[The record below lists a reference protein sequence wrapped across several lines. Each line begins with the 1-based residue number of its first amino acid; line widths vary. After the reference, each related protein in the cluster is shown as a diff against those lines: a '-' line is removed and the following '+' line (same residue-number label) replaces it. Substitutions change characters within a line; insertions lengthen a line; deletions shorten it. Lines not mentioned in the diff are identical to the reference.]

1 MRKIITI
8 ILILVLA
15 VSMTIALAACTPEQ
29 IVMPDDKNPD
39 NIPTVNDDVELPEPM
54 TALKEIIASFG
65 NDGGNASFNISLP
78 TRLNGKSYS
87 VKMLGNIPTSDDD
100 ELELLVQI
108 SDTDKVLFGF
118 YIYNGK
124 FFIEVFDEYKNNS
137 VQIHIQDIDADY
149 LMSLLSKLNIS
160 VITDAID
167 GLLGGLG
174 FTLDTI
180 IEMVVPMLFTTE
192 SYKTAPGATDIV
204 LRFSISDILSLAS
217 GFIPQLDGLIGD
229 SLNADGLGAF
239 LAEIVNSIPTFHI
252 DVHSLIKNGKSSVF
266 DVSLV
271 TEEEVFGIS
280 ADVTFNKEKIDIG
293 LPADIASYEPFSI
306 LNLAFNLS
314 LGVHTNGLDM
324 GKLINTFMPNTLPEN
339 LLVFTSDRELT
350 LKVNLSLDPKDNNKN
365 LILLELY
372 NGTDTTIDANRMLGA
387 YFIDGT
393 LKVNV
398 TDISNAVNIP
408 NIEIK
413 GLNISALIDNV
424 VNLLTS
430 TIDGALD
437 SLFPSADAPET
448 ELTDT
453 SMIVPTTVGYDGEAI
468 ISPDVTSFIQA
479 LTKVFRMSDFVKL
492 EENALTIDVNADFF
506 TALETLVPSLSG
518 TMDTFK
524 NIGSLSLAV
533 NLAPWGIDNIDL
545 TYKPFNNDDNIFN
558 INMNSFLIGF
568 KTPELEKAI
577 RQRTSNKEY
586 SSNIEGILKG
596 ALDGIE
602 LEGNIELGV
611 KKGNYNLASLL
622 SGFVSLPSLNI
633 VVPEDVVLD
642 IGLKLQLSYDIDAPS
657 DPNKTQGLLE
667 IYLNKDISIFKQGKL
682 LGLYIMG
689 NDLYL
694 DINGIGDLNI
704 PKIKV
709 KTDFMTLLHD
719 EIIKLK
725 YDLNFEGVLE
735 GLIPSP
741 TTENGDTTPASV
753 ASVLNAVSGGTAM
766 DSILNIIDLNI
777 NETTLNIAVTSM
789 ALQKLLAK
797 FGTDI
802 ELPPFDLTASI
813 TDIDDFMIKINALG
827 FVSLKLQVTHANVGR
842 DVTVELPAI
851 NPDDYSGDLQTLI
864 NNLLKGVD
872 LQAQFKVKVN
882 KGLDLRE
889 LFKLIPIPLDLNL
902 EFTEDVT
909 LGLDLKL
916 QMTYDANDSSKNKF
930 LLEIGLT
937 DDVLFLNKG
946 RLLTVYGARDALY
959 VNFAEINGIQI
970 PKMKFN
976 IDIMS
981 KLNDILDTIDLD
993 FIINAGGGDTEPVP
1007 TPTAATVNDSV
1018 ARAPEFDSDTI
1029 FLKQN
1034 YIQLYITSEL
1044 VLELLKEFGVILDFE
1059 LPDFDISIDIGDGS
1073 DNLGFTGIFIKAT
1086 MDSVLEAELSVTE
1099 FAAGQYI
1106 NIETD
1111 NLNDDYLDSL
1121 SNIAAEILKG
1131 VELEV
1136 GLNVTLHAGEHNLS
1150 SILQLFGDIALP
1162 DVVISIPNQLEIG
1175 AKLNIKL
1182 AYDQNN
1188 PKNSKILIELYIL
1201 NDILK
1206 VIKGSDTVPFISIY
1220 GINKTLYIEA
1230 NNTVGFSIPKVS
1242 TEVDIFGMLMDEIDK
1257 IDIQELIYGLVNGGS
1272 GEGESDAPAT
1282 VADNDSIN
1290 VAINNDSLKLYTTMT
1305 AILNLIKT
1313 LSPGTNIDI
1322 PNFDLSLE
1330 INGLDDI
1337 KINADKMFNAM
1348 TLALNFGIRHIGTP
1362 VNIPSKNIN
1371 ADDYNGSLVSLAE
1384 DILDGVS
1391 IEANLKLTLYKGIY
1405 DVSDL
1410 LKDLI
1415 ALPPIVLDIKEET
1428 VLDITLKLQIKYVV
1442 NKNNGNE
1449 SNVTGASELV
1459 FELYL
1464 NNDVAFAKAGKLLGV
1479 YGKDGSLYC
1488 EIANIMGVSVPKIR
1502 VDIDV
1507 FDMLNKIIKEQ
1518 DIDFILKSNDANIKL
1533 NNADAPATVAD
1544 TDDTSDSITAII
1556 NQDSLK
1562 LMITANAFAEL
1573 LKMLGLNIELP
1584 PIDLTAEITGLE
1596 NITITAGVG
1605 SYLTASLS
1613 FKNVILGDENLKI
1626 DMPAFEPGDYVND
1639 LQSVARE
1646 ALAGIDIEAKVSM
1659 SFLPGEHD
1667 ISSVLALFGIVAPP
1681 ILFTVPGTEIVNID
1695 LRLVV
1700 QFKMTNAD
1708 EQGTA
1713 RIELWVENDALIFNA
1728 GKLLL
1733 GAYVT
1738 DGKLYLEISPDG
1750 AIDGINGV
1758 RVALGLDL
1766 MQEIEKIVS
1775 TISQNFV
1782 IDTDG
1787 ILNPNGGSDENG
1799 GSEQKIAG
1807 VAGISTVAD
1816 KAGSGS
1822 IGITVN
1828 QESLQIAVTA
1838 SAIQQLLL
1846 QFGIDITLPEFNVTA
1861 SIDSIDGIK
1870 IGANL
1875 MGMIGL
1881 DIALT
1886 KTVIGNKD
1894 VVVELPEINP
1904 EDYASD
1910 LNAVL
1915 DSILIGT
1922 RIEGNIKLTLTEDFN
1937 INELINTLGIP
1948 FDMPPI
1954 SIAIPKEGVTIDA
1967 RILMELKFDPSNP
1980 ENSKA
1985 LVEIWLNEAPILF
1998 DRDTFK
2004 DKPFIGA
2011 YYENGNIYAEI
2022 NNISGVTVPKIML
2035 RYDFMSELKTI
2046 IDNLNVDFSK
2056 ITIGGA
2062 EENGGGSNSGE
2073 KSIPALTASSSVAV
2087 GDDAINIEIKQ
2098 DTLVLGVTLNAIKQL
2113 LKVFDI
2119 NLELPE
2125 IDLSVDVSVKTLQ
2138 DIKLSVGAGV
2148 NGKTMLK
2155 LDLNVTALSFADE
2168 NLVVDLSDKI
2178 VRDENGNIISDAY
2191 NTNLQDLLKDA
2202 LAGVELEAG
2211 LKLQIHKGFNLGEL
2225 LNGLGVSLPNL
2236 DITFPTDVLLDAA
2249 LKIQLKYDAN
2259 KVENTVGKIELYVN
2273 ESVLF
2278 INKGLLL
2285 SVYIQGNTF
2294 YIQVGEQA
2302 NPEEPDKILGGIAGV
2317 KVPIIKIQTDILTF
2331 LSEKIATIDVN
2342 FLLDAQKEEEG
2353 KEPNTDPAPT
2363 AATGTFGENDL
2374 NVEINKD
2381 ALILSATNIAIQQ
2394 LLDEFGLNLGFVL
2407 PDFSIYGE
2415 LKGLDDIKLTLNHN
2429 EFLIADLAFN
2439 NLNFGD
2445 ASFAIEG
2452 IPDFSTVS
2460 FSDNIAGIV
2469 DEVLKGVDIEADL
2482 KLVLKGNERFNLADI
2497 INSFGLSLP
2506 DIFITIDDNGDPSDG
2521 FGDILLDATLKLQL
2535 SIDQN
2540 TMANTRGLIEIW
2552 LNKDVAIA
2560 KASTEKP
2567 LLGLY
2572 LIGDNIYLEI
2582 NNLENVTVPKIK
2594 LKADIGRV
2602 IAGLLEESKEKIAI
2616 KVMPNV
2622 TPDNKPA
2629 ETGYSAVNDSVIAD
2643 NNISV
2648 SVNQDSIKLVATA
2661 EALTAFLASVGVAIS
2676 WPDIDINA
2684 EIKNVDGVT
2693 IELNVGADIFG
2704 FANFDLSLKKI
2715 NAGNPVS
2722 IDMSHIND
2730 ADYNSTLTSIVENLL
2745 KGIDISGNVNLTL
2758 PKGTYDFTAFLAQF
2772 GVSIPTIAYNLTQD
2786 MPLKSRFVF
2795 KTAYDSA
2802 NPSNSKAMIEWI
2814 ITNPEEVFFLDTK
2827 NYTDQSEVIMLGLYL
2842 ENDII
2847 YLDLSNIVIANIR
2860 LPKVKLNT
2868 NILSMLTD
2876 LVDLIKLDLD
2886 LNELFGIKS
2895 ENGGSGNGGASKVA
2909 DTIDNGTN
2917 DATIGI
2923 SSQAL
2928 HLKVTAVAIQLLL
2941 SSFGVNV
2948 ELPDFDVSA
2957 EVSEL
2962 NGINLSFSMGFT
2974 DNTISLDIKEVRA
2987 KFGEVPEIII
2997 PEEVAKDPAYSDTI
3011 KDIIMNLISDIDI
3024 SGQVNINS
3032 AKSTLNI
3039 TSIVNAILA
3048 TTGQYFD
3055 LPININMDDFSN
3067 VLHFDVKWHL
3077 EKNDP
3082 RKSEAS
3088 IVLFSEKGDLTVS
3101 IYLQN
3106 GTLYVDLSGLGLMQF
3121 KISNFNF
3128 TGLLNRLIDEIL
3140 PKISPELV
3148 KDLSAL
3154 LDGVLAGL
3162 KPVSDGKTLVTPE
3175 DMARNAQSYNK
3186 MQALINE
3193 AAEGDEVLDII
3204 TIILSSLDITDTLIK
3219 LDFKKAFIDELISKA
3234 GVYLGLDLYGG
3245 ANLDIKKGTL
3255 DGKAV
3260 INELE
3265 LGFTFNVNTFGNY
3278 GSMIGKVEYYDFL
3291 KPVDTGE
3298 FFEKVNEVPNVN
3310 NYTEYKLINA
3320 LDILQSVLGGK
3331 NKTTQEGNMVPLAYI
3346 DMYNS
3351 APEALAMKS
3360 YYDDP
3365 NRYGGYGDGA
3375 TTRIFIQRVTSYDS
3389 FAGGMGSLKIGIF
3402 KDYEMSVNPLN
3413 IGLDIASGNLKVLGT
3428 TDLFNKIVNGSLLN
3442 LSIPMD
3448 LAGIL
3453 APLIDPIFKD
3463 LSDDMFIKDTA
3474 NDTLAPVPT
3483 ADITVG
3489 GEEGTAAFNIT
3500 DYVKSIDLN
3509 MFETGVT
3516 KLDIGLNGKTIS
3528 DMLVTLLDDLFMNL
3542 DISGSGSPARIPY
3555 KDKALA
3561 GSGFYDVLWNDLIK
3575 PLVRSELE
3583 KSMSGILAGM
3593 IESVMGIAKNDIGNT
3608 VKRLLPLPIFTEMS
3622 ASITFA
3628 DSKFKSVEVATN
3640 GTRNNEQLRLN
3651 IYPAGQTE
3659 VIDWGYIPGS
3669 VVYDPYSQEKILP
3682 QFEGKY
3688 ATRNDSD
3695 GGAHWK
3701 NGDIANN
3708 NTAKASLITYSGA
3721 DYDKLKAMDSSGNYE
3736 PGIYKFNA
3744 VSTFYRADANKDNR
3758 VTESF
3763 NKEITITILEKGKIE
3778 KIEDVFV
3785 QSYGDVPNQVVAQIL
3800 KNDGTVESRLIKGVK
3815 INSTREGYVTRE
3827 HETTVNLGGIYY
3839 GVKVVYLD
3847 STIARY
3853 DGEFNVDAYSKD
3865 SLVSKLPSRIFF
3877 QYGSGYFSS
3886 REVVWDTS
3894 AMNGLSVDDW
3904 VTGGKTYDIY
3914 ATIPDGSKTPQ
3925 VLTYKVNLRTTR
3937 IETVQFKG
3945 ENTNNTVTVDPYL
3958 AIQEREAAVLAEES
3972 SVFPTSA
3979 TIVYADGRKETMPIS
3994 WSGMENYP
4002 YNPAGGTTTA
4012 TITNTIG
4019 DYKWKHE
4026 VNVNVLS
4033 RTIKYVSFGKDEDGK
4048 DIKELD
4054 VNPYD
4059 YLHDNGILPNTVM
4072 AIFEEGE
4079 PVEVPCKWSIPTG
4092 AINPNGGYVQV
4103 TLTIMP
4109 GTAMQTAYK
4118 PILNVKRMNIVDI
4131 VLPKDEDGKP
4141 QYTLTDSV
4149 SVLYGEKSVNDIK
4162 PNKLKFLLDTG
4173 EVVDINV
4180 YAIFDTISITA
4191 DGGTYKDVKFTLP
4204 DGKEYLIDVVIP
4216 LLIASGTPDKT
4227 ITIKEADF
4235 IEFGS
4240 AIFPTKWNVEFNG
4253 TVHKV
4258 NVKWVL
4264 DNVTYNGGTA
4274 MIIIGDGLR
4283 PDLRIPIEVIV
4294 EKEAESQQPAA

>member
-15 VSMTIALAACTPEQ
+15 VSMTIALVACAPEQ

-39 NIPTVNDDVELPEPM
+39 NIPTVNDDVELPDPM

-65 NDGGNASFNISLP
+65 NDEGNASFNVSLP

-87 VKMLGNIPTSDDD
+87 VKLLGNIPTSDDD
-100 ELELLVQI
+100 ELELLAQI

-118 YIYNGK
+118 YISNGK

-137 VQIHIQDIDADY
+137 VKIHIKDIDADY
-149 LMSLLSKLNIS
+149 LLSLLSKLNIS

-167 GLLGGLG
+167 GLLGDLG

-180 IEMVVPMLFTTE
+180 IDMAVPMLFTTT
-192 SYKTAPGATDIV
+192 SYKTAPDATDMV
-204 LRFSISDILSLAS
+204 LRFSISEILSLVS
-217 GFIPQLDGLIGD
+217 GLIPQLDSLIGD

-239 LAEIVNSIPTFHI
+239 LGEIVSSIPTFHI

-271 TEEEVFGIS
+271 TEQEIFGIS

-293 LPADIASYEPFSI
+293 LPTDIASYEPFSI

-324 GKLINTFMPNTLPEN
+324 GKLINNFVPNTLPEN

-398 TDISNAVNIP
+398 TDVSNAINIP

-437 SLFPSADAPET
+437 NLFPATDEPET
-448 ELTDT
+448 ALTDT
-453 SMIVPTTVGYDGEAI
+453 SMIVPATVGYNGEAV

-533 NLAPWGIDNIDL
+533 NLAPWGIDNVDL
-545 TYKPFNNDDNIFN
+545 TYKPFNDNNIFN
-558 INMNSFLIGF
+558 LNLNSFLIGF

-577 RQRTSNKEY
+577 IQKTANKEY
-586 SSNIEGILKG
+586 SSNIDGILKG

-602 LEGNIELGV
+602 LEGDIELGI
-611 KKGNYNLASLL
+611 KKGNYNLASML

-633 VVPEDVVLD
+633 VVPEDVVLN
-642 IGLKLQLSYDIDAPS
+642 IGIKLQLSYDLDAPS

-667 IYLNKDISIFKQGKL
+667 IYLDKDVSIFKKGKL

-709 KTDFMTLLHD
+709 KTDFMTLLHN

-741 TTENGDTTPASV
+741 TEENGNNTPASV
-753 ASVLNAVSGGTAM
+753 ANILNTVSSGTAM
-766 DSILNIIDLNI
+766 DSLLNIIDLNI

-827 FVSLKLQVTHANVGR
+827 FVSLKMQVNHANVGR
-842 DVTVELPAI
+842 DITVELPAI
-851 NPDDYSGDLQTLI
+851 NPDDYSGDIQTLI

-889 LFKLIPIPLDLNL
+889 LFSLIPIPVDLNL

-916 QMTYDANDSSKNKF
+916 QMTYDANDSTKNKF

-946 RLLTVYGARDALY
+946 RLLSVYGSREMLY
-959 VNFAEINGIQI
+959 VNFAEIDGIHI

-981 KLNDILDTIDLD
+981 LLNDILDTINLD
-993 FIINAGGGDTEPVP
+993 FIINAGGGNTEPVP

-1018 ARAPEFDSDTI
+1018 VRKPVFDSDTI

-1044 VLELLKEFGVILDFE
+1044 VLKLLKEFGVILDFE
-1059 LPDFDISIDIGDGS
+1059 LPEFDISLDIGDGS
-1073 DNLGFTGIFIKAT
+1073 DNLGFTGIYIKAT
-1086 MDSVLEAELSVTE
+1086 MDSNLEAELSVTE
-1099 FAAGQYI
+1099 FVAGQYI
-1106 NIETD
+1106 NIETG
-1111 NLNDDYLDSL
+1111 NLDDDYLDSL

-1131 VELEV
+1131 AELEV
-1136 GLNVTLHAGEHNLS
+1136 GLTVTLHAGEHNLS

-1162 DVVISIPNQLEIG
+1162 DVVISVPNQLEIG

-1188 PKNSKILIELYIL
+1188 PKNSKILIELYLL

-1242 TEVDIFGMLMDEIDK
+1242 AEVDIFGMLMDEIDK
-1257 IDIQELIYGLVNGGS
+1257 IDIQELIYGSVNGGS
-1272 GEGESDAPAT
+1272 DEGESDAPAT

-1290 VAINNDSLKLYTTMT
+1290 VVINNDSLKLYTTMT

-1313 LSPGTNIDI
+1313 LSPDTNIDI

-1330 INGLDDI
+1330 FNGLNDI
-1337 KINADKMFNAM
+1337 RINADKMFNAM
-1348 TLALNFGIRHIGTP
+1348 TLALNFSIRNIGTP

-1391 IEANLKLTLYKGIY
+1391 IEADLKLTLYKGIY

-1415 ALPPIVLDIKEET
+1415 ALPPIVLDVKEET

-1442 NKNNGNE
+1442 NKDNE
-1449 SNVTGASELV
+1449 SNVTGASEFV

-1464 NNDVAFAKAGKLLGV
+1464 NNDVAFANAGKLLGV
-1479 YGKDGSLYC
+1479 YGKNGSLYC
-1488 EIANIMGVSVPKIR
+1488 ELANLMGVSVPKIR

-1507 FDMLNKIIKEQ
+1507 FDMLNKILEEQ
-1518 DIDFILKSNDANIKL
+1518 DIDFILKSNDAKINL
-1533 NNADAPATVAD
+1533 NNADAPAQAANAPAQVAD
-1544 TDDTSDSITAII
+1544 TNETSDSITAII

-1562 LMITANAFAEL
+1562 LIITANAFAEL
-1573 LKMLGLNIELP
+1573 LRMLGLNIELP

-1596 NITITAGVG
+1596 NISISAGLG
-1605 SYLTASLS
+1605 SYMTASIS
-1613 FKNVILGDENLKI
+1613 FKNIILGDENLKI
-1626 DMPAFEPGDYVND
+1626 DMPAFKPDDYVND

-1646 ALAGIDIEAKVSM
+1646 ALAGIDLEAIVSM

-1700 QFKMTNAD
+1700 QLKMTNA
-1708 EQGTA
+1708 EEKGAA

-1728 GKLLL
+1728 DKLLL
-1733 GAYVT
+1733 GAYAT
-1738 DGKLYLEISPDG
+1738 DDKLYLEISPDG

-1758 RVALGLDL
+1758 RVALGLDI

-1775 TISQNFV
+1775 KISQNFV

-1787 ILNPNGGSDENG
+1787 ILNPDGGNSENANTEKEPA
-1799 GSEQKIAG
+1799 S
-1807 VAGISTVAD
+1807 VSGISAVAD

-1822 IGITVN
+1822 IGITIN
-1828 QESLQIAVTA
+1828 RESLQIAVTA
-1838 SAIQQLLL
+1838 SAIQQLLS
-1846 QFGIDITLPEFNVTA
+1846 QFGIDIALPEFDVTA
-1861 SIDSIDGIK
+1861 AIDSINGIK

-1886 KTVIGNKD
+1886 KTVIGNQD
-1894 VVVELPEINP
+1894 VVVELPEIDP
-1904 EDYASD
+1904 ADYASD

-1915 DSILIGT
+1915 DSMLIGT
-1922 RIEGNIKLTLTEDFN
+1922 KIEGNIKLTLTEDFN
-1937 INELINTLGIP
+1937 INDLINTLGIP

-1967 RILMELKFDPSNP
+1967 RLLMELKFDPNAP

-1998 DRDTFK
+1998 DNEGIK
-2004 DKPFIGA
+2004 VKPFIGA

-2022 NNISGVTVPKIML
+2022 NNIRGITVPKIML
-2035 RYDFMSELKTI
+2035 KYDFMSELKTI
-2046 IDNLNVDFSK
+2046 IDNLNLDFSK
-2056 ITIGGA
+2056 ITIGG
-2062 EENGGGSNSGE
+2062 EEEKDNESKSGE
-2073 KSIPALTASSSVAV
+2073 KNMPTLTASSSVAV

-2113 LKVFDI
+2113 LKAFDI

-2125 IDLSVDVSVKTLQ
+2125 IDLSVDLSVKTLQ

-2168 NLVVDLSDKI
+2168 SLVVDLSDKI
-2178 VRDENGNIISDAY
+2178 VRDENGNIINDAY
-2191 NTNLQDLLKDA
+2191 NTNLQDLLNDA

-2225 LNGLGVSLPNL
+2225 LNGLGIALPNL
-2236 DITFPTDVLLDAA
+2236 DITFPTDVLLDAT

-2259 KVENTVGKIELYVN
+2259 NVENTVGKIELYVN

-2285 SVYIQGNTF
+2285 SVYIQGNVF
-2294 YIQVGEQA
+2294 YIQVGEQF
-2302 NPEEPDKILGGIAGV
+2302 NPEESDKALGGIAGI

-2342 FLLDAQKEEEG
+2342 FILDAQKEEG
-2353 KEPNTDPAPT
+2353 DQEPNNNPTPT
-2363 AATGTFGENDL
+2363 AVNNTFGENDL
-2374 NVEINKD
+2374 NLEINKE

-2394 LLDEFGLNLGFVL
+2394 LFDEFGLNLGFIL

-2415 LKGLDDIKLTLNHN
+2415 LNGLDNIKLTVNHN
-2429 EFLIADLAFN
+2429 ELLIADLAFT

-2445 ASFAIEG
+2445 TIFAIDD
-2452 IPDFSTVS
+2452 IPDFSEVS

-2482 KLVLKGNERFNLADI
+2482 KLTLKGKESFNLADI

-2506 DIFITIDDNGDPSDG
+2506 DIIISIDDNNDPSDG
-2521 FGDILLDATLKLQL
+2521 YGDILLDATLKLQL

-2540 TMANTRGLIEIW
+2540 VMANTRGLIEIW
-2552 LNKDVAIA
+2552 LNRDVAIA

-2572 LIGDNIYLEI
+2572 LIGDSIYIEI

-2594 LKADIGRV
+2594 LKADIGTV
-2602 IAGLLEESKEKIAI
+2602 IANLLEDVKAKIAI
-2616 KVMPNV
+2616 KIIPD
-2622 TPDNKPA
+2622 TIESDNKPV
-2629 ETGYSAVNDSVIAD
+2629 ETGYSIVNDSVIAD
-2643 NNISV
+2643 NNVSV

-2661 EALTAFLASVGVAIS
+2661 EALTAFFASVGIAIS

-2693 IELNVGADIFG
+2693 IELNVGADIFDI
-2704 FANFDLSLKKI
+2704 ANLDLSLKKI
-2715 NAGNPVS
+2715 NAGNSVS

-2730 ADYNSTLTSIVENLL
+2730 EDYNSTLTTIVENLL
-2745 KGIDISGNVNLTL
+2745 KGIDISGNINLTL
-2758 PKGTYDFTAFLAQF
+2758 PQGQYDFAAFLTQF
-2772 GVSIPTIAYNLTQD
+2772 GVSIPPIVYNLTQD
-2786 MPLKSRFVF
+2786 MPLRSKFVF

-2802 NPSNSKAMIEWI
+2802 NPSNSKAIIEWI
-2814 ITNPEEVFFLDTK
+2814 ITNPEEVFFLDK
-2827 NYTDQSEVIMLGLYL
+2827 GNYPNQNEVVMLGFYL
-2842 ENDII
+2842 ENDIT
-2847 YLDLSNIVIANIR
+2847 YLDLSNIIIANIR
-2860 LPKVKLNT
+2860 LPKVKLNN
-2868 NILSMLTD
+2868 NILSMLTG
-2876 LVDLIKLDLD
+2876 LIDLIKLDLD
-2886 LNELFGIKS
+2886 LNELFGNKTQ
-2895 ENGGSGNGGASKVA
+2895 NGGSGNGGASEIA
-2909 DTIDNGTN
+2909 DTRISGSN
-2917 DATIGI
+2917 DVTIGI

-2928 HLKVTAVAIQLLL
+2928 HLKVTAVAIQMLL
-2941 SSFGVNV
+2941 SAFGVNV
-2948 ELPDFDVSA
+2948 ELPDFDISA
-2957 EVSEL
+2957 ELSEL

-2974 DNTISLDIKEVRA
+2974 DNTISLDINEVRA

-2997 PEEVAKDPAYSDTI
+2997 PDEVVSDKAYGDTI
-3011 KDIIMNLISDIDI
+3011 RDIVMNLISDVDI
-3024 SGQVNINS
+3024 SGHININS
-3032 AKSTLNI
+3032 AESTLNI
-3039 TSIVNAILA
+3039 TSIVNAIMA

-3055 LPININMDDFSN
+3055 LPININLDDFSN

-3077 EKNDP
+3077 DRDNP
-3082 RKSEAS
+3082 RASEAS
-3088 IVLFSEKGDLTVS
+3088 IVLFSEKGKLAVS

-3106 GTLYVDLSGLGLMQF
+3106 GTLYVDLSGLGFMQF

-3128 TGLLNRLIDEIL
+3128 SGLLNSLIGKIAPIL
-3140 PKISPELV
+3140 TD
-3148 KDLSAL
+3148 DLSGL
-3154 LDGVLAGL
+3154 LGGL
-3162 KPVSDGKTLVTPE
+3162 LTEIVPVSDGNTLITPE
-3175 DMARNAQSYNK
+3175 DMARSVQSYDK
-3186 MQALINE
+3186 MQTLINE
-3193 AAEGDEVLDII
+3193 AAEGDDVLDII
-3204 TIILSSLDITDTLIK
+3204 TIILSALDISDTLIK
-3219 LDFKKAFIDELISKA
+3219 LDFEKVFIDELINKA

-3255 DGKAV
+3255 DGKAI

-3265 LGFTFNVNTFGNY
+3265 LKFAFNVNSFGNY
-3278 GSMIGKVEYYDFL
+3278 GSMKDKVIYYDFL
-3291 KPVDTGE
+3291 KEVDNGE
-3298 FFEKVNEVPNVN
+3298 FFEKVNDVPNVN
-3310 NYTEYKLINA
+3310 NYTEYTLINT
-3320 LDILQSVLGGK
+3320 LDILQSMLGGRG
-3331 NKTTQEGNMVPLAYI
+3331 NTTQEGNLVPLAYI

-3351 APEALAMKS
+3351 APEPLALRS

-3365 NRYGGYGDGA
+3365 NRYGGYGYGA
-3375 TTRIFIQRVTSYDS
+3375 TTRLYIERVTSYDS
-3389 FAGGMGSLKIGIF
+3389 FAGGKGSLKIGIF
-3402 KDYEMSVNPLN
+3402 KDFEMSANPLN
-3413 IGLDIASGNLKVLGT
+3413 IALDIPGGRLKILGT
-3428 TDLFNKIVNGSLLN
+3428 PNLVNVAGIVDGSILN
-3442 LSIPMD
+3442 LNLDMD

-3453 APLIDPIFKD
+3453 GPILDPILKELPD
-3463 LSDDMFIKDTA
+3463 YDMFIKDNTT
-3474 NDTLAPVPT
+3474 NDVLAPAPM

-3489 GEEGTAAFNIT
+3489 GDEGEAGINIT
-3500 DYVKSIDLN
+3500 DYIKSIDLN

-3516 KLDIGLNGKTIS
+3516 KLDVALNGKTIS
-3528 DMLVTLLDDLFMNL
+3528 DMLMDLLQDLFMNL
-3542 DISGSGSPARIPY
+3542 DVNGTGKPANLDY
-3555 KDKALA
+3555 KQYSER
-3561 GSGFYDVLWNDLIK
+3561 GSGFFDQLWSKVIQPLI
-3575 PLVRSELE
+3575 S
-3583 KSMSGILAGM
+3583 SQAGGF
-3593 IESVMGIAKNDIGNT
+3593 VGGIAGVVKKPIAET
-3608 VKRLLPLPIFTEMS
+3608 VSRLLPLPIFTEMS

-3640 GTRNNEQLRLN
+3640 GTRNDEQLRLN
-3651 IYPAGQTE
+3651 LYPAGQTE
-3659 VIDWGYIPGS
+3659 VVDWGYIPGS
-3669 VVYDPYSQEKILP
+3669 VVYDPYSSEKILP

-3701 NGDIANN
+3701 NGDLYNN
-3708 NTAKASLITYSGA
+3708 NTAKASLITYSGE
-3721 DYDKLKAMDSSGNYE
+3721 DYNKLKAMDTSGNYE
-3736 PGIYKFNA
+3736 PGIYKFVAKSSFYSANA
-3744 VSTFYRADANKDNR
+3744 YRDNPDSDLF
-3758 VTESF
+3758 E
-3763 NKEITITILEKGKIE
+3763 KEITVTILEKGTIQKV
-3778 KIEDVFV
+3778 EDVYV
-3785 QSYGDVPNQVVAQIL
+3785 QSYGDVPNQIVAQIMTSKGL
-3800 KNDGTVESRLIKGVK
+3800 ETRLIKGVN
-3815 INSTREGYVTRE
+3815 ISSSREGYEARE
-3827 HETTVNLGGIYY
+3827 HETTVNLGGTDYR
-3839 GVKVVYLD
+3839 VKVIYLD
-3847 STIARY
+3847 STIAKY

-3865 SLVSKLPSRIFF
+3865 SLTAKLPSRIFF

-3886 REVVWDTS
+3886 REVDWDTS

-3904 VTGGKTYDIY
+3904 VTGGKTYDIT
-3914 ATIPDGSKTPQ
+3914 ATIPDGSTTPQ
-3925 VLTYKVNLRTTR
+3925 VLTFKVNLRTTR
-3937 IETVQFKG
+3937 IETVQFVG
-3945 ENTNNTVTVDPYL
+3945 ENIDNTITVDPYI
-3958 AIQEREAAVLAEES
+3958 AIQEREAAILAEES

-3979 TIVYADGRKETMPIS
+3979 TILYADGRKETMPIS
-3994 WSGMENYP
+3994 WSGMEDYSYTP
-4002 YNPAGGTTTA
+4002 DGGTTTA

-4019 DYKWKHE
+4019 DYKWTHQ
-4026 VNVNVLS
+4026 VNVNVIS
-4033 RTIKYVSFGKDEDGK
+4033 RTIKYVSFGKDENGN

-4059 YLHDNGILPNTVM
+4059 YLHDNSILPSTVT
-4072 AIFEEGE
+4072 AIFVEGE
-4079 PVEVPCKWSIPTG
+4079 SLEVPCEWSVPDG
-4092 AINPNGGYVQV
+4092 AITPNGGYTQV

-4109 GTAMQTAYK
+4109 NTAMQTSFK
-4118 PILNVKRMNIVDI
+4118 PLLNVERMNIVDI

-4149 SVLYGEKSVNDIK
+4149 SVLYGEKTVDEIK
-4162 PNKLKFLLDTG
+4162 PTKLNFLLNTG
-4173 EVVDINV
+4173 EVVELNV
-4180 YAIFDTISITA
+4180 YVDFSTLSITA
-4191 DGGTYKDVKFTLP
+4191 EGGTYKDVIFTLP
-4204 DGKEYLIDVVIP
+4204 DGKEYMIDVVIP

-4227 ITIKEADF
+4227 ITVKESEF

-4240 AIFPTKWNVEFNG
+4240 TIFPSKWKVEFNG
-4253 TVHKV
+4253 EIHEV

-4294 EKEAESQQPAA
+4294 EKETESQQIAA

>member
-15 VSMTIALAACTPEQ
+15 ISMTVALAACTPEQ

-87 VKMLGNIPTSDDD
+87 VKLLGNIPTGDDD
-100 ELELLVQI
+100 ELELLMQI

-118 YIYNGK
+118 YISDGK

-137 VQIHIQDIDADY
+137 VKVHIQDIDADY
-149 LMSLLSKLNIS
+149 LMSLLSKLDIS

-174 FTLDTI
+174 FTLDSI

-204 LRFSISDILSLAS
+204 LRFNISDILSLAS
-217 GFIPQLDGLIGD
+217 GFIPELDGLIGD

-271 TEEEVFGIS
+271 TDQEVFGIS

-324 GKLINTFMPNTLPEN
+324 GRLINTFIPNTLPEN

-350 LKVNLSLDPKDNNKN
+350 LKVNLSLDSKDNNKN

-398 TDISNAVNIP
+398 TDISNAINIP
-408 NIEIK
+408 NIEIR

-424 VNLLTS
+424 ANLLTS

-437 SLFPSADAPET
+437 SLFPSADEPES
-448 ELTDT
+448 ELSDT
-453 SMIVPTTVGYDGEAI
+453 SIIVPATVGYDGEAV

-506 TALETLVPSLSG
+506 TALETLVPSFSG

-533 NLAPWGIDNIDL
+533 NLAPWGIDNVDL
-545 TYKPFNNDDNIFN
+545 AYRPLNDDNIFN
-558 INMNSFLIGF
+558 ININSFLVGF
-568 KTPELEKAI
+568 KTPELDKAI
-577 RQRTSNKEY
+577 RQKTSNKEY

-602 LEGNIELGV
+602 LEGNIELGL

-622 SGFVSLPSLNI
+622 SGFVTLPSLDI

-741 TTENGDTTPASV
+741 TEGNGESTPATV
-753 ASVLNAVSGGTAM
+753 ADVLNTVSSGTAM

-777 NETTLNIAVTSM
+777 NETTLNVAVTSM

-802 ELPPFDLTASI
+802 ELPPFDLTASL
-813 TDIDDFMIKINALG
+813 TDIDDFMIKINALN
-827 FVSLKLQVTHANVGR
+827 FISLKLQVTHANVGR
-842 DVTVELPAI
+842 EVTVELPAI

-872 LQAQFKVKVN
+872 LQAQFKVKVK

-889 LFKLIPIPLDLNL
+889 LFNLIPIPLDLNL

-916 QMTYDANDSSKNKF
+916 QMTYDANDSTKNKF

-937 DDVLFLNKG
+937 DDVLFLNRG
-946 RLLTVYGARDALY
+946 RLLTVYGAREALY

-993 FIINAGGGDTEPVP
+993 FIINAGGGDTDPVP
-1007 TPTAATVNDSV
+1007 TPTASTVNDSAV
-1018 ARAPEFDSDTI
+1018 RAPEFDSDTI
-1029 FLKQN
+1029 FLMQN
-1034 YIQLYITSEL
+1034 YIQLYVTSEL
-1044 VLELLKEFGVILDFE
+1044 VLELLTQFGVILDFE

-1073 DNLGFTGIFIKAT
+1073 GNLGFTGIFIKVD

-1099 FAAGQYI
+1099 FVAGQYI

-1111 NLNDDYLDSL
+1111 QLNDDYLDSL
-1121 SNIAAEILKG
+1121 SNIAADILKG
-1131 VELEV
+1131 VELEA
-1136 GLNVTLHAGEHNLS
+1136 GLTVTLHAGEHNLS

-1162 DVVISIPNQLEIG
+1162 DVVISIPNRLEIG

-1188 PKNSKILIELYIL
+1188 PKNSKLLVELYLL

-1206 VIKGSDTVPFISIY
+1206 VIKGSDTIPFISIY
-1220 GINKTLYIEA
+1220 GVNKTLYIEA
-1230 NNTVGFSIPKVS
+1230 NNTIGFSIPKVS

-1257 IDIQELIYGLVNGGS
+1257 IDIQEVIYGLVNGGS
-1272 GEGESDAPAT
+1272 GEGESDTPAT

-1313 LSPGTNIDI
+1313 LSPDMNIDI

-1330 INGLDDI
+1330 FNGLDDI
-1337 KINADKMFNAM
+1337 RINADKMFNAM
-1348 TLALNFGIRHIGTP
+1348 TLAINFGIRHIGTP
-1362 VNIPSKNIN
+1362 VNIPQKNIN

-1415 ALPPIVLDIKEET
+1415 SLPPIVLDIKEET

-1442 NKNNGNE
+1442 NKDHGNE

-1488 EIANIMGVSVPKIR
+1488 ELATLMGVSVPKIR
-1502 VDIDV
+1502 VDIDI

-1518 DIDFILKSNDANIKL
+1518 DIDFILKSNNANIKL
-1533 NNADAPATVAD
+1533 NNADASSPAQVAD
-1544 TDDTSDSITAII
+1544 TDDSSDSITAII

-1584 PIDLTAEITGLE
+1584 PIDLSAEIAGFE
-1596 NITITAGVG
+1596 NISITAGVG

-1613 FKNVILGDENLKI
+1613 FRNVVLGDENLDI
-1626 DMPAFEPGDYVND
+1626 DMPEFKPDDFVND
-1639 LQSVARE
+1639 LQSVVRE
-1646 ALAGIDIEAKVSM
+1646 ALAGVDLEAKASM

-1681 ILFTVPGTEIVNID
+1681 IIFTVPGTDVVNID
-1695 LRLVV
+1695 LKLIV
-1700 QFKMTNAD
+1700 QLKMASGD
-1708 EQGTA
+1708 DQGTA

-1738 DGKLYLEISPDG
+1738 DGKLYIEVSPDG

-1758 RVALGLDL
+1758 RVALGLDV
-1766 MQEIEKIVS
+1766 MQELEKIVS
-1775 TISQNFV
+1775 TISQDFV
-1782 IDTDG
+1782 INTDG

-1799 GSEQKIAG
+1799 DAEQKLAN
-1807 VAGISTVAD
+1807 VANISTVAD

-1838 SAIQQLLL
+1838 SAIQQLLA
-1846 QFGIDITLPEFNVTA
+1846 QFGIDIALPEFDVTA
-1861 SIDSIDGIK
+1861 SIDSINGIK

-1894 VVVELPEINP
+1894 VVVELPKIDAK
-1904 EDYASD
+1904 DYASD

-1915 DSILIGT
+1915 DSMLIGT

-1967 RILMELKFDPSNP
+1967 RLLMELKFDPNEP

-2004 DKPFIGA
+2004 DKPFIGM

-2035 RYDFMSELKTI
+2035 RYDFMTELKTA
-2046 IDNLNVDFSK
+2046 IDNLNLDFSE
-2056 ITIGGA
+2056 ITIGGK
-2062 EENGGGSNSGE
+2062 EENGGSNSGE
-2073 KSIPALTASSSVAV
+2073 KIAPTAMSTLAI

-2113 LKVFDI
+2113 LAAFGV

-2125 IDLSVDVSVKTLQ
+2125 IDLSVDLSVKTLQ

-2148 NGKTMLK
+2148 NGNTMLK

-2168 NLVVDLSDKI
+2168 NLEVDLSEKI
-2178 VRDENGNIISDAY
+2178 VRDKDGNIINDAY

-2211 LKLQIHKGFNLGEL
+2211 LKLQIHKGFNLAEL
-2225 LNGLGVSLPNL
+2225 LNGLGISLPNL
-2236 DITFPTDVLLDAA
+2236 DITFPSDVLLDAT

-2259 KVENTVGKIELYVN
+2259 NVENTVGKIELYVN

-2294 YIQVGEQA
+2294 YIQVGEQY

-2317 KVPIIKIQTDILTF
+2317 KVPIIKLQTDILTF
-2331 LSEKIATIDVN
+2331 LNEKISTIDVS
-2342 FLLDAQKEEEG
+2342 FILDAQKEKEEG
-2353 KEPNTDPAPT
+2353 EKDPNTDPAPT

-2415 LKGLDDIKLTLNHN
+2415 LKGLDDIKLTVNHN
-2429 EFLIADLAFN
+2429 EMLIADLAFK
-2439 NLNFGD
+2439 NLNLGD
-2445 ASFAIEG
+2445 ASFAIDG
-2452 IPDFSTVS
+2452 IPDFSKVS

-2469 DEVLKGVDIEADL
+2469 DEVLKGVDIEANL
-2482 KLVLKGNERFNLADI
+2482 KLELLKGEYDIAEI
-2497 INSFGLSLP
+2497 INSFGLNLP
-2506 DIFITIDDNGDPSDG
+2506 PIKFNIIENV
-2521 FGDILLDATLKLQL
+2521 ILDATLKLQL

-2540 TMANTRGLIEIW
+2540 VSANTRGLIEIW
-2552 LNKDVAIA
+2552 LNQDVAIA
-2560 KASTEKP
+2560 RASTEKP
-2567 LLGLY
+2567 LLGIY

-2602 IAGLLEESKEKIAI
+2602 IAGLLEDAKEKIAI
-2616 KVMPNV
+2616 KIMPDT

-2648 SVNQDSIKLVATA
+2648 SVNQDSVKLVATA
-2661 EALTAFLASVGVAIS
+2661 EALTAFLASLGATIS

-2684 EIKNVDGVT
+2684 EIKNVNGAT
-2693 IELNVGADIFG
+2693 IELNVGADVFG

-2715 NAGNPVS
+2715 SAGNPVS

-2730 ADYNSTLTSIVENLL
+2730 EDYNSTLTTIVDNLL

-2758 PKGTYDFTAFLAQF
+2758 PKGTYDFTAFLSQF
-2772 GVSIPTIAYNLTQD
+2772 GVVIPPIAYNLSQD
-2786 MPLKSRFVF
+2786 MPLKSKFVF
-2795 KTAYDSA
+2795 KTAYDAA
-2802 NPSNSKAMIEWI
+2802 NPTNSKAMIEWI
-2814 ITNPEEVFFLDTK
+2814 ITNPEEVFFLDTT
-2827 NYTDQSEVIMLGLYL
+2827 NYPGQNEVVMLGLYL
-2842 ENDII
+2842 ENDIT

-2868 NILSMLTD
+2868 NILSMLTG
-2876 LVDLIKLDLD
+2876 LVDLLKLDLD
-2886 LNELFGIKS
+2886 LNGLFGITDQ
-2895 ENGGSGNGGASKVA
+2895 NGGSNNGGASETA
-2909 DTIDNGTN
+2909 DTIENGSN

-2957 EVSEL
+2957 EISEL

-2974 DNTISLDIKEVRA
+2974 NNTISLDIKEVRA

-2997 PEEVAKDPAYSDTI
+2997 PEEVVKDPAYGDTI
-3011 KDIIMNLISDIDI
+3011 KDIVMNLISDVDI

-3077 EKNDP
+3077 EKNNP

-3106 GTLYVDLSGLGLMQF
+3106 GTLYVDLSSLGLMQF

-3128 TGLLNRLIDEIL
+3128 TGLLNRLMDEI
-3140 PKISPELV
+3140 SPILAD
-3148 KDLSAL
+3148 DLSAL
-3154 LDGVLAGL
+3154 LDELLAGL
-3162 KPVSDGKTLVTPE
+3162 APVSGGKTLITPE
-3175 DMARNAQSYNK
+3175 EMARNAKSYDK

-3204 TIILSSLDITDTLIK
+3204 TIIFSALDISDTLIK
-3219 LDFKKAFIDELISKA
+3219 LDFEKVFIDELISKA

-3265 LGFTFNVNTFGNY
+3265 LGFAFNVNSVGNY
-3278 GSMIGKVEYYDFL
+3278 GSMIGNVKYYDFSQA
-3291 KPVDTGE
+3291 VDTGE
-3298 FFEKVNEVPNVN
+3298 FYEKVNEVPNVN
-3310 NYTEYKLINA
+3310 SYTEYKLINA

-3331 NKTTQEGNMVPLAYI
+3331 NNTTQEGNMVPLAYI

-3375 TTRIFIQRVTSYDS
+3375 TTRIFIERVTSYDS

-3402 KDYEMSVNPLN
+3402 KDYEMKVNPLN
-3413 IGLDIASGNLKVLGT
+3413 IGLDIASGNLKISGT
-3428 TDLFNKIVNGSLLN
+3428 KALFDKIVNGSLLN

-3453 APLIDPIFKD
+3453 APLIDPIFED
-3463 LSDDMFIKDTA
+3463 LSDDMFIKDMT
-3474 NDTLAPVPT
+3474 NDALAPTPT
-3483 ADITVG
+3483 ADINVSDD
-3489 GEEGTAAFNIT
+3489 EGTAAFNIT

-3516 KLDIGLNGKTIS
+3516 KLDVGLNGKTIS
-3528 DMLVTLLDDLFMNL
+3528 DMLLTLLDDLFMTL
-3542 DISGSGSPARIPY
+3542 DISGSGNPAKIPY
-3555 KDKALA
+3555 KEKALA
-3561 GSGFYDVLWNDLIK
+3561 GNGFYDALWNNLIK

-3583 KSMSGILAGM
+3583 KSMGGFLASM
-3593 IESVMGIAKNDIGNT
+3593 INSVLDIAYNDIGNT

-3640 GTRNNEQLRLN
+3640 GTRNNEQLRIN

-3688 ATRNDSD
+3688 ATRNDSN
-3695 GGAHWK
+3695 GGAHWTK
-3701 NGDIANN
+3701 GDGDSS
-3708 NTAKASLITYSGA
+3708 AKASLISYGGQ
-3721 DYDKLKAMDSSGNYE
+3721 YNELKAMDASGNYT
-3736 PGIYKFNA
+3736 PGTYTILATSNFKN
-3744 VSTFYRADANKDNR
+3744 SNDGSAN
-3758 VTESF
+3758 TTYT
-3763 NKEITITILEKGKIE
+3763 KEITITILEKGKIE

-3785 QSYGDVPNQVVAQIL
+3785 QSYGDVPNQVVAQIRNANGEL
-3800 KNDGTVESRLIKGVK
+3800 ESRLIKGVK
-3815 INSTREGYVTRE
+3815 INSTREGYETRE
-3827 HETTVNLGGIYY
+3827 HETTVNLGGNDYD
-3839 GVKVVYLD
+3839 VKVVYLD

-3894 AMNGLSVDDW
+3894 AINGLSEADW

-3914 ATIPDGSKTPQ
+3914 ATIPDGSDSPQ

-3937 IETVQFKG
+3937 IDTVQFEG

-3958 AIQEREAAVLAEES
+3958 AIQEREAAVLAENS

-3979 TIVYADGRKETMPIS
+3979 TIIYADGRKEIMPIS
-3994 WSGMENYP
+3994 WSGMENYKYTP
-4002 YNPAGGTTTA
+4002 KGGTTTA
-4012 TITNTIG
+4012 KITNTIG
-4019 DYKWKHE
+4019 DYKWTHE

-4033 RTIKYVSFGKDEDGK
+4033 RTIKYVSFGKDENGK
-4048 DIKELD
+4048 DIKELA

-4079 PVEVPCKWSIPTG
+4079 PVEVPCKWTIPTG
-4092 AINPNGGYVQV
+4092 AVTPKGGYVQV

-4109 GTAMQTAYK
+4109 GTDMATSFK
-4118 PILNVKRMNIVDI
+4118 PILDVKRMNIVDI
-4131 VLPKDEDGKP
+4131 VLDKDEDGKP

-4162 PNKLKFLLDTG
+4162 PDKLKFLLDTG
-4173 EVVDINV
+4173 EKVDINV
-4180 YAIFDTISITA
+4180 NVDFSTLSITA
-4191 DGGTYKDVKFTLP
+4191 EGGTYKDVKFTLP

-4227 ITIKEADF
+4227 ITIKESDF

>member
-15 VSMTIALAACTPEQ
+15 ISMTVALVACTPEQ

-54 TALKEIIASFG
+54 TALREIIASFG

-87 VKMLGNIPTSDDD
+87 VKLLGNIPTSDDD
-100 ELELLVQI
+100 ELELLLQI
-108 SDTDKVLFGF
+108 ADTDKVLFGF
-118 YIYNGK
+118 YISDGK

-137 VQIHIQDIDADY
+137 VKVHIQDIDADY
-149 LMSLLSKLNIS
+149 LLSLLSKLDIS

-174 FTLDTI
+174 FTLDSI

-192 SYKTAPGATDIV
+192 SYKTAPGATDIL

-271 TEEEVFGIS
+271 TNDEVFGIS

-293 LPADIASYEPFSI
+293 LPADIVSYEPFSI
-306 LNLAFNLS
+306 LNLAFNIS

-324 GKLINTFMPNTLPEN
+324 GRLINTFVPNTLPEN

-350 LKVNLSLDPKDNNKN
+350 LKVNLSLDSKDNNKN

-398 TDISNAVNIP
+398 TDISNAINIP
-408 NIEIK
+408 NIEIR

-430 TIDGALD
+430 TIDGAID
-437 SLFPSADAPET
+437 SLFPSTDEPDS

-453 SMIVPTTVGYDGEAI
+453 SIIVPATVGYDGEAV

-533 NLAPWGIDNIDL
+533 NLAPWGIDNVDL
-545 TYKPFNNDDNIFN
+545 TYRPLNDDNIFN
-558 INMNSFLIGF
+558 LNINSFLIGF
-568 KTPELEKAI
+568 KTPELEKNI
-577 RQRTSNKEY
+577 RQKTSNKEY

-596 ALDGIE
+596 ALDGIA
-602 LEGNIELGV
+602 LEGNIELGI
-611 KKGNYNLASLL
+611 KKGSYNLASLL
-622 SGFVSLPSLNI
+622 SGFVTLPSLDI

-667 IYLNKDISIFKQGKL
+667 IHLNNDISIFKKGKL

-741 TTENGDTTPASV
+741 TEGNGENAPATV
-753 ASVLNAVSGGTAM
+753 AGGLNTVSDGTAM

-777 NETTLNIAVTSM
+777 NEITLNIAVTSM

-802 ELPPFDLTASI
+802 ELPPFDLTASL
-813 TDIDDFMIKINALG
+813 TDLDDFMIKINALN
-827 FVSLKLQVTHANVGR
+827 FISLKLQVTHANVGR

-902 EFTEDVT
+902 EITEDVT

-937 DDVLFLNKG
+937 DDVLFLKEG
-946 RLLTVYGARDALY
+946 RLLTVYGVREALY

-993 FIINAGGGDTEPVP
+993 FIINAGGGDTDPVP
-1007 TPTAATVNDSV
+1007 TPTAATVNDSAV
-1018 ARAPEFDSDTI
+1018 RAPEFDSDTI
-1029 FLKQN
+1029 FLMQN
-1034 YIQLYITSEL
+1034 YIQLYVTSEL
-1044 VLELLKEFGVILDFE
+1044 VLELLTQFGVILDFE

-1073 DNLGFTGIFIKAT
+1073 GNLGFTGIFIKAN

-1099 FAAGQYI
+1099 FVAGQYI

-1111 NLNDDYLDSL
+1111 HLNDDYLDSL

-1131 VELEV
+1131 VELEA
-1136 GLNVTLHAGEHNLS
+1136 GLTVTLHAGEHNLS

-1188 PKNSKILIELYIL
+1188 PKNSKLLVELYLL

-1220 GINKTLYIEA
+1220 GVNKTLYIEA
-1230 NNTVGFSIPKVS
+1230 NNTIGFSIPKVS
-1242 TEVDIFGMLMDEIDK
+1242 TEIDIFGMLMDEIDK
-1257 IDIQELIYGLVNGGS
+1257 IDLQELIYGLVNGGS
-1272 GEGESDAPAT
+1272 DNGGSDTPAT

-1313 LSPGTNIDI
+1313 LSPGMNIEI

-1330 INGLDDI
+1330 FNGLDDI
-1337 KINADKMFNAM
+1337 RINADKMFNAM
-1348 TLALNFGIRHIGTP
+1348 TLSVNFGIRHIGTP
-1362 VNIPSKNIN
+1362 VNIPQKNIN

-1391 IEANLKLTLYKGIY
+1391 IEANLKLNLYKGIY
-1405 DVSDL
+1405 NVSDL

-1415 ALPPIVLDIKEET
+1415 TLPPIVLDIKEET

-1442 NKNNGNE
+1442 NKDHGNVT
-1449 SNVTGASELV
+1449 NITGASELV

-1488 EIANIMGVSVPKIR
+1488 ELATLMGVSVPKIR
-1502 VDIDV
+1502 VDIDI

-1518 DIDFILKSNDANIKL
+1518 DIDFILKTNNANINL
-1533 NNADAPATVAD
+1533 NNGDASAPAQVAE

-1573 LKMLGLNIELP
+1573 LKMFGLNVELP
-1584 PIDLTAEITGLE
+1584 PIDLTAEIAGFE
-1596 NITITAGVG
+1596 NISITAGVG

-1613 FKNVILGDENLKI
+1613 FRNVVLGDENLEI
-1626 DMPAFEPGDYVND
+1626 DMPSFEPDDFVND

-1646 ALAGIDIEAKVSM
+1646 ALAGVDLEAKASM

-1681 ILFTVPGTEIVNID
+1681 IIFTVPGTEIVNID
-1695 LRLVV
+1695 LKLIV
-1700 QFKMTNAD
+1700 QLKMASGD
-1708 EQGTA
+1708 DPGVA

-1728 GKLLL
+1728 NKLLL
-1733 GAYVT
+1733 GAYAK
-1738 DGKLYLEISPDG
+1738 DGKLYIEVSPDG
-1750 AIDGINGV
+1750 AIDGVNGV
-1758 RVALGLDL
+1758 RVALGLDV
-1766 MQEIEKIVS
+1766 MQELEKIVS
-1775 TISQNFV
+1775 KISQDFV

-1787 ILNPNGGSDENG
+1787 ILNPNGGNSENG
-1799 GSEQKIAG
+1799 DGEQKLAD
-1807 VAGISTVAD
+1807 VANINTVAD

-1838 SAIQQLLL
+1838 SAIQQLLM
-1846 QFGIDITLPEFNVTA
+1846 QFGIDIALPEFDVTA
-1861 SIDSIDGIK
+1861 SIDSINGISL
-1870 IGANL
+1870 GVDL

-1894 VVVELPEINP
+1894 VVVELPEIDTK
-1904 EDYASD
+1904 DYASD

-1915 DSILIGT
+1915 DSMLIGT

-1967 RILMELKFDPSNP
+1967 RLLMELKFDPNKP

-1998 DRDTFK
+1998 DRETFK
-2004 DKPFIGA
+2004 DKPFIGM

-2046 IDNLNVDFSK
+2046 IDDLDIDFSQ
-2056 ITIGGA
+2056 ITIGGK

-2073 KSIPALTASSSVAV
+2073 NKSPAPAAMSTLAI

-2113 LKVFDI
+2113 LTAFGI

-2125 IDLSVDVSVKTLQ
+2125 IDLSVDLSVKTLQ

-2148 NGKTMLK
+2148 NGNTMLK

-2168 NLVVDLSDKI
+2168 NLKVDLSEKI
-2178 VRDENGNIISDAY
+2178 VRDKDGNIINDAY

-2211 LKLQIHKGFNLGEL
+2211 LKLQIHKGFNLAEL
-2225 LNGLGVSLPNL
+2225 LNGLGISLPNL
-2236 DITFPTDVLLDAA
+2236 DITFPSDVLLDAT

-2259 KVENTVGKIELYVN
+2259 NVENTIGKIELYVN

-2294 YIQVGEQA
+2294 YIQVGEQY

-2317 KVPIIKIQTDILTF
+2317 NVPIIKLQTDILTF
-2331 LSEKIATIDVN
+2331 LNEKIMAIDVN
-2342 FLLDAQKEEEG
+2342 FILDAQKEKGEG
-2353 KEPNTDPAPT
+2353 EKEPNTDPAPT

-2407 PDFSIYGE
+2407 PDFTIYGE
-2415 LKGLDDIKLTLNHN
+2415 LKGLDDIKLTVNHN
-2429 EFLIADLAFN
+2429 EMLIADLAFN

-2452 IPDFSTVS
+2452 IPDFSKVS

-2469 DEVLKGVDIEADL
+2469 DEVLKGVDIEANL
-2482 KLVLKGNERFNLADI
+2482 KLELLKGEYDIAEI
-2497 INSFGLSLP
+2497 INSFGLDLP
-2506 DIFITIDDNGDPSDG
+2506 PIKFNIIENV
-2521 FGDILLDATLKLQL
+2521 ILDATLKLQL

-2540 TMANTRGLIEIW
+2540 VTANTRGLVEIW
-2552 LNKDVAIA
+2552 LNQDVAIA

-2572 LIGDNIYLEI
+2572 LIGDNVYLEI

-2594 LKADIGRV
+2594 LKADIGKV
-2602 IAGLLEESKEKIAI
+2602 IAGLLEDAKEKIAI
-2616 KVMPNV
+2616 KVMPETT

-2661 EALTAFLASVGVAIS
+2661 EALTAFLASLGAAIS

-2684 EIKNVDGVT
+2684 EIKNVNGVT

-2704 FANFDLSLKKI
+2704 FANFDLSMKKI
-2715 NAGNPVS
+2715 SAGNPVF

-2730 ADYNSTLTSIVENLL
+2730 EDYSSTLTTIVDNLL

-2758 PKGTYDFTAFLAQF
+2758 PKGTYDFTTFLSQF
-2772 GVSIPTIAYNLTQD
+2772 GVSIPPIAYNLSQD
-2786 MPLKSRFVF
+2786 MPLKSKFVF
-2795 KTAYDSA
+2795 KTAYDAA
-2802 NPSNSKAMIEWI
+2802 NTTNSKAMIEWI
-2814 ITNPEEVFFLDTK
+2814 ITNPEEVFFLDTT
-2827 NYTDQSEVIMLGLYL
+2827 NYPGQNEVVMLGLYL
-2842 ENDII
+2842 EKDITYI
-2847 YLDLSNIVIANIR
+2847 DLSNIVIANIR

-2868 NILSMLTD
+2868 NILSMLTG
-2876 LVDLIKLDLD
+2876 LVDLLKLDLD
-2886 LNELFGIKS
+2886 LNGLFGIKDQ
-2895 ENGGSGNGGASKVA
+2895 NGGSNNGGASETA
-2909 DTIDNGTN
+2909 DTIENGSN

-2974 DNTISLDIKEVRA
+2974 NNTISLDIKEVRA

-2997 PEEVAKDPAYSDTI
+2997 PEEVAKDPAYGDTI
-3011 KDIIMNLISDIDI
+3011 KDIVMNLISDVDI
-3024 SGQVNINS
+3024 SGQININS

-3077 EKNDP
+3077 EKNNP

-3088 IVLFSEKGDLTVS
+3088 IVLFSEKGDLAVS
-3101 IYLQN
+3101 IYLHN

-3128 TGLLNRLIDEIL
+3128 TGLLNRLMDEI
-3140 PKISPELV
+3140 SPILAD
-3148 KDLSAL
+3148 DLSAL
-3154 LDGVLAGL
+3154 LDELLAGL
-3162 KPVSDGKTLVTPE
+3162 APVSGGKTLITPE
-3175 DMARNAQSYNK
+3175 EMARNAKSYDK

-3204 TIILSSLDITDTLIK
+3204 TIIFSALDISDTLIK
-3219 LDFKKAFIDELISKA
+3219 LDFEKVFIDELISKA

-3255 DGKAV
+3255 DGKAM

-3265 LGFTFNVNTFGNY
+3265 LGFAFNVNSVGNY
-3278 GSMIGKVEYYDFL
+3278 GSMIGNVKYYDFL

-3298 FFEKVNEVPNVN
+3298 YFEKVNTVPNVN

-3331 NKTTQEGNMVPLAYI
+3331 NNTTPEGKMVPLAYI

-3375 TTRIFIQRVTSYDS
+3375 TTRIYIQRVTSYDD

-3402 KDYEMSVNPLN
+3402 KDYEMKVNPLN
-3413 IGLDIASGNLKVLGT
+3413 IGLDIASGNLKILGT

-3453 APLIDPIFKD
+3453 APVIDPIFKD

-3474 NDTLAPVPT
+3474 NDALAPTPT
-3483 ADITVG
+3483 ADINVG
-3489 GEEGTAAFNIT
+3489 GDEGTAAFNIT

-3516 KLDIGLNGKTIS
+3516 KLDVALNGKTIS

-3542 DISGSGSPARIPY
+3542 DISGSGNPARIPY
-3555 KDKALA
+3555 KARAEA
-3561 GSGFYDVLWNDLIK
+3561 GSGFYDALWNDLIK

-3593 IESVMGIAKNDIGNT
+3593 IESVMGIAKDDIGNT
-3608 VKRLLPLPIFTEMS
+3608 IKRLLPLPIFTEMS

-3688 ATRNDSD
+3688 ATRNDSN

-3701 NGDIANN
+3701 NGDGGS
-3708 NTAKASLITYSGA
+3708 TAKASLISYGGQ
-3721 DYDKLKAMDSSGNYE
+3721 YNELKAMDASGEYK
-3736 PGIYKFNA
+3736 PGVYKILATSNFKN
-3744 VSTFYRADANKDNR
+3744 SNDGSAN
-3758 VTESF
+3758 TTYT
-3763 NKEITITILEKGKIE
+3763 KEITITILEKGTIE

-3785 QSYGDVPNQVVAQIL
+3785 QSYGDVPNQVVAQI
-3800 KNDGTVESRLIKGVK
+3800 KNANGELESRLIKGVK
-3815 INSTREGYVTRE
+3815 INSLREGYEARE
-3827 HETTVNLGGIYY
+3827 HETTVNLGGTDYP
-3839 GVKVVYLD
+3839 VKVVYLD
-3847 STIARY
+3847 STIAKY
-3853 DGEFNVDAYSKD
+3853 DGEFNVDAYSMK
-3865 SLVSKLPSRIFF
+3865 SLTAKLPSRIFF

-3886 REVVWDTS
+3886 REVNWDTG
-3894 AMNGLSVDDW
+3894 AMNGLSEADW
-3904 VTGGKTYDIY
+3904 VEGGKTFDVY
-3914 ATIPDGSKTPQ
+3914 AIIPDGSASPQ
-3925 VLTYKVNLRTTR
+3925 KLTYKVNLRTTK
-3937 IETVQFKG
+3937 IDTVQFEG

-3958 AIQEREAAVLAEES
+3958 AIQEREAAVQAEES

-3979 TIVYADGRKETMPIS
+3979 TIIYADGRKETMPIS
-3994 WSGMENYP
+3994 WSGMENYK
-4002 YNPAGGTTTA
+4002 YSPAGGTTTA
-4012 TITNTIG
+4012 RITNTIG
-4019 DYKWKHE
+4019 DYKWTHE

-4033 RTIKYVSFGKDEDGK
+4033 RTIKYVSFGKDENGK
-4048 DIKELD
+4048 DIKELA

-4079 PVEVPCKWSIPTG
+4079 PVEVPCEWTIPTG
-4092 AINPNGGYVQV
+4092 AVTPKGGYVQV

-4109 GTAMQTAYK
+4109 GTDMATSFK
-4118 PILNVKRMNIVDI
+4118 PILDVKRMNIVDV

-4149 SVLYGEKSVNDIK
+4149 SVLYGESTVNDIK
-4162 PNKLKFLLDTG
+4162 PDKLKFLLDTG
-4173 EVVDINV
+4173 ENVDINV
-4180 YAIFDTISITA
+4180 YVDFSTLSITA
-4191 DGGTYKDVKFTLP
+4191 EGGTYKDVKFTLP

-4227 ITIKEADF
+4227 ITINESDF

>member
-15 VSMTIALAACTPEQ
+15 VSMTVALVACTPEQ

-78 TRLNGKSYS
+78 VRLNGISYS
-87 VKMLGNIPTSDDD
+87 VKLLGNLPTSDDE
-100 ELELLVQI
+100 ELELLMQI
-108 SDTDKVLFGF
+108 SDTEKVLFGF
-118 YIYNGK
+118 YISNGK
-124 FFIEVFDEYKNNS
+124 IFVEVFDEYKNNS
-137 VQIHIQDIDADY
+137 VKVYIKDVDADY
-149 LMSLLSKLNIS
+149 LLSLLSKLDIS

-180 IEMVVPMLFTTE
+180 IDMVVPMLFTTI
-192 SYKTAPGATDIV
+192 SYNTAPNATDIV
-204 LRFSISDILSLAS
+204 LRFSISDILSLVT

-239 LAEIVNSIPTFHI
+239 LAEIVSSIPTFHI
-252 DVHSLIKNGKSSVF
+252 DVHSLIKNGKNSVF

-271 TEEEVFGIS
+271 TSDEVFGIS

-293 LPADIASYEPFSI
+293 LPADIASYQPFSI

-324 GKLINTFMPNTLPEN
+324 GRLINTFVPNTLPEN

-350 LKVNLSLDPKDNNKN
+350 LKINLSLDSKDNNKN

-398 TDISNAVNIP
+398 TDISNAINIP

-424 VNLLTS
+424 ANILTS

-437 SLFPSADAPET
+437 SLFPSTDES
-448 ELTDT
+448 ESEITDT
-453 SMIVPTTVGYDGEAI
+453 SMIVPATVGYTGEAV

-524 NIGSLSLAV
+524 NIGSLSLDV
-533 NLAPWGIDNIDL
+533 NLAPWGIDNVDL
-545 TYKPFNNDDNIFN
+545 TYKPFNDDNIFN
-558 INMNSFLIGF
+558 LNINSFLIGLE
-568 KTPELEKAI
+568 TPDLEKTI
-577 RQRTSNKEY
+577 RQKTSNKEY

-602 LEGNIELGV
+602 LEGNIELGL

-622 SGFVSLPSLNI
+622 SGFVTLPSLDI

-741 TTENGDTTPASV
+741 TEGSGENTPATV
-753 ASVLNAVSGGTAM
+753 ANVLNTVSGGTAM

-802 ELPPFDLTASI
+802 ELPPLDLTASI

-842 DVTVELPAI
+842 AVSVELPAI

-872 LQAQFKVKVN
+872 LQAQFRVQVK

-902 EFTEDVT
+902 EITEDVT

-916 QMTYDANDSSKNKF
+916 QMTYDANDSTKNKF
-930 LLEIGLT
+930 RLEIGMT

-946 RLLTVYGARDALY
+946 RLLTIYGVREALF
-959 VNFAEINGIQI
+959 VDFAEISGIQI

-993 FIINAGGGDTEPVP
+993 FIINAGGGENEP
-1007 TPTAATVNDSV
+1007 TPTPTPATVNNLV
-1018 ARAPEFDSDTI
+1018 TRTPEFDSDTI

-1073 DNLGFTGIFIKAT
+1073 GNLGFTGIFIKAT
-1086 MDSVLEAELSVTE
+1086 MDSVLEAEFSVTE
-1099 FAAGQYI
+1099 FVAGQYI
-1106 NIETD
+1106 NIDTD
-1111 NLNDDYLDSL
+1111 HLNDDYLDSL

-1131 VELEV
+1131 VELEA
-1136 GLNVTLHAGEHNLS
+1136 GLNVTLHAGEHNLT

-1201 NDILK
+1201 DDILK

-1220 GINKTLYIEA
+1220 GVNKTLYIEA
-1230 NNTVGFSIPKVS
+1230 NNTLGFSIPKVS

-1257 IDIQELIYGLVNGGS
+1257 IDLQELIYGLVNGGS
-1272 GEGESDAPAT
+1272 GEGEGDTPAT

-1313 LSPGTNIDI
+1313 LSPGMNIDI

-1330 INGLDDI
+1330 FNGLDDI
-1337 KINADKMFNAM
+1337 KINADKMFNAI
-1348 TLALNFGIRHIGTP
+1348 TLGLNFGIKHIGTP
-1362 VNIPSKNIN
+1362 VNIQKVIN
-1371 ADDYNGSLVSLAE
+1371 TDEYNGSLVSLVE
-1384 DILDGVS
+1384 DIFDGVS

-1428 VLDITLKLQIKYVV
+1428 VLDIGLKLQVKYAV
-1442 NKNNGNE
+1442 NKNHGNE
-1449 SNVTGASELV
+1449 TNITGASEFV

-1464 NNDVAFAKAGKLLGV
+1464 NNDVAFAKAGKLLGI

-1488 EIANIMGVSVPKIR
+1488 ELATLMGVSVPKIR

-1507 FDMLNKIIKEQ
+1507 FELLNKILKEQ
-1518 DIDFILKSNDANIKL
+1518 DINFILKSNDANIKL
-1533 NNADAPATVAD
+1533 DTSDAPAQVAD
-1544 TDDTSDSITAII
+1544 TDDIDDSINAII
-1556 NQDSLK
+1556 NQDSLR
-1562 LMITANAFAEL
+1562 LIITANAFAEL
-1573 LKMLGLNIELP
+1573 LKMLGLNVELP
-1584 PIDLTAEITGLE
+1584 PIDLSAEISGLE
-1596 NITITAGVG
+1596 NISITAGVG

-1613 FKNVILGDENLKI
+1613 FTNVILGDENLKI
-1626 DMPAFEPGDYVND
+1626 DMPAFDTDDYLND

-1646 ALAGIDIEAKVSM
+1646 ALAGIDLEAKASM

-1681 ILFTVPGTEIVNID
+1681 ILFTVPGTEIVTID

-1700 QFKMTNAD
+1700 QLKMTDNA
-1708 EQGTA
+1708 EESVA
-1713 RIELWVENDALIFNA
+1713 RIELWVENNALIFNEN
-1728 GKLLL
+1728 KLLL
-1733 GAYVT
+1733 GAYAK

-1766 MQEIEKIVS
+1766 MQELEKIVS
-1775 TISQNFV
+1775 SISQNFV

-1787 ILNPNGGSDENG
+1787 ILNPNGGNNENG
-1799 GSEQKIAG
+1799 DAEQKLAN

-1838 SAIQQLLL
+1838 SAIQQLLS
-1846 QFGIDITLPEFNVTA
+1846 QFGIDIALPEFNITA
-1861 SIDSIDGIK
+1861 SIDAINGIK

-1894 VVVELPEINP
+1894 VIVDLSNINP

-1915 DSILIGT
+1915 DSMLIGT
-1922 RIEGNIKLTLTEDFN
+1922 RIEARVGLTLTEDFN

-1967 RILMELKFDPSNP
+1967 RLLMELKFDPSNP

-1998 DRDTFK
+1998 DRETFK
-2004 DKPFIGA
+2004 DKPFIGM

-2046 IDNLNVDFSK
+2046 IDKLDIDFSK
-2056 ITIGGA
+2056 ITIGGK

-2073 KSIPALTASSSVAV
+2073 KSIPSLTASSSVAV

-2098 DTLVLGVTLNAIKQL
+2098 NTLVLGVTLNAIKQL
-2113 LKVFDI
+2113 LATFGV

-2125 IDLSVDVSVKTLQ
+2125 IDLSVDVSVNTLQ

-2168 NLVVDLSDKI
+2168 NLEIDLSEKI
-2178 VRDENGNIISDAY
+2178 VRDKNGNIINDAY

-2211 LKLQIHKGFNLGEL
+2211 LKLQIHKGFNLAKL
-2225 LNGLGVSLPNL
+2225 LNGLGISLPNL
-2236 DITFPTDVLLDAA
+2236 DITFPSDVLLDAT

-2259 KVENTVGKIELYVN
+2259 NVENTVGKIELYVN
-2273 ESVLF
+2273 ESILF

-2285 SVYIQGNTF
+2285 AVYIQGNTF
-2294 YIQVGEQA
+2294 YIQVGEQY
-2302 NPEEPDKILGGIAGV
+2302 NSEEPEKILGGIAGV
-2317 KVPIIKIQTDILTF
+2317 KVPIIKLQTDILTF
-2331 LSEKIATIDVN
+2331 LNEKISTIDVN
-2342 FLLDAQKEEEG
+2342 FILDSQKEEEG
-2353 KEPNTDPAPT
+2353 EKEPNIDPVPT

-2381 ALILSATNIAIQQ
+2381 ALILRATNIAIQQ

-2407 PDFSIYGE
+2407 PDFTIYGE

-2429 EFLIADLAFN
+2429 EFLIADLTFN

-2445 ASFAIEG
+2445 ASFEIEG
-2452 IPDFSTVS
+2452 IPDFTKVS

-2469 DEVLKGVDIEADL
+2469 DDVLKGVDIVADL
-2482 KLVLKGNERFNLADI
+2482 KLELLKGEYDIAEI
-2497 INSFGLSLP
+2497 INSFGLDLP
-2506 DIFITIDDNGDPSDG
+2506 PIKFNIIENV
-2521 FGDILLDATLKLQL
+2521 ILDATLKLQL

-2540 TMANTRGLIEIW
+2540 ETANTRGLIEIW
-2552 LNKDVAIA
+2552 LNQDVAIA
-2560 KASTEKP
+2560 RASTEKP

-2572 LIGDNIYLEI
+2572 LIGDNVYLEI

-2616 KVMPNV
+2616 KVMPETT

-2661 EALTAFLASVGVAIS
+2661 EALTAFLASVGVAIN

-2684 EIKNVDGVT
+2684 EIKNVNGAT
-2693 IELNVGADIFG
+2693 IELNIGANLFN
-2704 FANFDLSLKKI
+2704 FANFNLSMKKI
-2715 NAGNPVS
+2715 SAGNPVS

-2730 ADYNSTLTSIVENLL
+2730 EDYNSTLTTIVENLL

-2758 PKGTYDFTAFLAQF
+2758 PKGKYDFAAFLDQF
-2772 GVSIPTIAYNLTQD
+2772 GVSIPPIVYNLTQD
-2786 MPLKSRFVF
+2786 MPLKSRFVL

-2802 NPSNSKAMIEWI
+2802 NPTNSKAMIEWI

-2827 NYTDQSEVIMLGLYL
+2827 NYPNQEEVVMLGLYL
-2842 ENDII
+2842 ENDIT

-2868 NILSMLTD
+2868 NILSTLTG

-2886 LNELFGIKS
+2886 LNELFGIKDQ
-2895 ENGGSGNGGASKVA
+2895 NGGSNNGGASEAA
-2909 DTIDNGTN
+2909 DTIEDGSN

-2941 SSFGVNV
+2941 SAFGVDIT
-2948 ELPDFDVSA
+2948 LPDFDVSA

-2987 KFGEVPEIII
+2987 KFGDVPEIII
-2997 PEEVAKDPAYSDTI
+2997 PEEVVKDPAYGDTI
-3011 KDIIMNLISDIDI
+3011 KNIVMNLISDVDI

-3039 TSIVNAILA
+3039 TSIVNAIMA

-3077 EKNDP
+3077 EKNNP
-3082 RKSEAS
+3082 RNSEAS
-3088 IVLFSEKGDLTVS
+3088 IVLFSEKGDLAVS
-3101 IYLQN
+3101 IYLKN

-3128 TGLLNRLIDEIL
+3128 TGLLNMLMD
-3140 PKISPELV
+3140 KISPILAD
-3148 KDLSAL
+3148 DLSAL
-3154 LDGVLAGL
+3154 LDKALAGL
-3162 KPVSDGKTLVTPE
+3162 APVSGGKTLITPE
-3175 DMARNAQSYNK
+3175 DMARNAQSYDK

-3193 AAEGDEVLDII
+3193 VAEGDEVLDII
-3204 TIILSSLDITDTLIK
+3204 NIILSALDISDTLIK
-3219 LDFKKAFIDELISKA
+3219 LDFEKVFIDELISKA

-3255 DGKAV
+3255 DGKAM

-3265 LGFTFNVNTFGNY
+3265 LGFAFNVNSVGNY
-3278 GSMIGKVEYYDFL
+3278 GSMKDKVEYYDFL

-3298 FFEKVNEVPNVN
+3298 FFEKGNEVPNAN

-3331 NKTTQEGNMVPLAYI
+3331 NNTTQEGNMVPLAYI

-3365 NRYGGYGDGA
+3365 SRYGGYGDGA
-3375 TTRIFIQRVTSYDS
+3375 TTRIYIQRVTSYDS

-3402 KDYEMSVNPLN
+3402 KDYEMSKNPLN
-3413 IGLDIASGNLKVLGT
+3413 IGLDIASGNLKILGT
-3428 TDLFNKIVNGSLLN
+3428 ADLFNKIVDGSLLN

-3453 APLIDPIFKD
+3453 APVIDPIFKD
-3463 LSDDMFIKDTA
+3463 LSEDMFIKDTA
-3474 NDTLAPVPT
+3474 NDALAPTPT
-3483 ADITVG
+3483 ADINVG
-3489 GEEGTAAFNIT
+3489 GDEGTAAFNIT

-3516 KLDIGLNGKTIS
+3516 KLDVGLNGKTIS
-3528 DMLVTLLDDLFMNL
+3528 DMLVTLLDDLFMSL
-3542 DISGSGSPARIPY
+3542 DITGGGNPARIPY
-3555 KDKALA
+3555 KAKAEA
-3561 GSGFYDVLWNDLIK
+3561 GNGFYDALWNDLIK

-3583 KSMSGILAGM
+3583 KSMGGFLAGM
-3593 IESVMGIAKNDIGNT
+3593 INGVLDIAYNDIGNT

-3708 NTAKASLITYSGA
+3708 NTAKASLITYSGN
-3721 DYDKLKAMDSSGNYE
+3721 DYKTLSDMDTSGSYV
-3736 PGIYKFNA
+3736 PGTYTITA
-3744 VSTFYRADANKDNR
+3744 TSTFYKAGATNSDRATETFTKDI
-3758 VTESF
+3758 
-3763 NKEITITILEKGKIE
+3763 KITILEKGTIE

-3785 QSYGDVPNQVVAQIL
+3785 QSYGDVPNQVVAQIRNGKGEL
-3800 KNDGTVESRLIKGVK
+3800 ESRLIKGVK
-3815 INSTREGYVTRE
+3815 INSTREGYEARE

-3847 STIARY
+3847 STIAKY
-3853 DGEFNVDAYSKD
+3853 DGEFNVDAYSKN
-3865 SLVSKLPSRIFF
+3865 SLAAKLPSRIFF

-3886 REVVWDTS
+3886 RVVTWDTS
-3894 AMNGLSVDDW
+3894 ALVGLSDADW
-3904 VTGGKTYDIY
+3904 VTGGKTFDVV
-3914 ATIPDGSKTPQ
+3914 ATIPDGSADPQ
-3925 VLTYKVNLRTTR
+3925 KLTYKVNIRTTK
-3937 IETVQFKG
+3937 IEAVQFEG
-3945 ENTNNTVTVDPYL
+3945 ESASNTVTVDPYL
-3958 AIQEREAAVLAEES
+3958 ALQEKAAAVLAEES
-3972 SVFPTSA
+3972 KVYPTSA
-3979 TIVYADGRKETMPIS
+3979 TIVYADGRKEIMPIA
-3994 WSGMENYP
+3994 WSGMDGYP
-4002 YNPAGGTTTA
+4002 YNPAGGTTQA
-4012 TITNTIG
+4012 TISNTIG
-4019 DYKWKHE
+4019 DYKWTHK
-4026 VNVNVLS
+4026 VNVNILS
-4033 RTIKYVSFGKDEDGK
+4033 RTIKYVSFGKDENGN
-4048 DIKELD
+4048 DIKELAL
-4054 VNPYD
+4054 NPYD
-4059 YLHDNGILPNTVM
+4059 YLHDNSILPNTVM

-4079 PVEVPCKWSIPTG
+4079 PLEVPCEWSIPDNAVT
-4092 AINPNGGYVQV
+4092 PDGGYVQV

-4109 GTAMQTAYK
+4109 NTNMATSFK
-4118 PILNVKRMNIVDI
+4118 PLLDVKRMNIVDI
-4131 VLPKDEDGKP
+4131 VLDKDEDGKP
-4141 QYTLTDSV
+4141 QLTLTDAV
-4149 SVLYGEKSVNDIK
+4149 TVLYGENQVNDIK
-4162 PNKLKFLLDTG
+4162 PDKLKFLLDTG
-4173 EVVDINV
+4173 EKVDINV
-4180 YAIFDTISITA
+4180 YADFGNISITA
-4191 DGGTYKDVKFTLP
+4191 DGGTYRDVKFTLP
-4204 DGKEYLIDVVIP
+4204 DKKEYRIDVVIP
-4216 LLIASGTPDKT
+4216 VLIASGTPDKT
-4227 ITIKEADF
+4227 ITVNESDLR
-4235 IEFGS
+4235 EFGS
-4240 AIFPTKWNVEFNG
+4240 VVFPTKWKVEFNG
-4253 TVHKV
+4253 VVHEV

-4264 DNVTYNGGTA
+4264 DKVDYNGGTA
-4274 MIIIGDGLR
+4274 MIIIGDGSR

>member
-15 VSMTIALAACTPEQ
+15 ISMTVALVACTPEQ

-54 TALKEIIASFG
+54 TALREIIASFG

-87 VKMLGNIPTSDDD
+87 VKLLGNIPTSDDD
-100 ELELLVQI
+100 ELELLLQI
-108 SDTDKVLFGF
+108 ADTDKVLFGF
-118 YIYNGK
+118 YISDGK

-137 VQIHIQDIDADY
+137 VKVHIQDIDADY
-149 LMSLLSKLNIS
+149 LLSLLSKLDIS

-174 FTLDTI
+174 FTLDSI

-192 SYKTAPGATDIV
+192 SYKTAPGATDIL

-271 TEEEVFGIS
+271 TNDEVFGIS

-306 LNLAFNLS
+306 LNLAFNIS

-324 GKLINTFMPNTLPEN
+324 GRLINTFVPNTLPEN

-350 LKVNLSLDPKDNNKN
+350 LKVNLSLDSKDNNKN

-398 TDISNAVNIP
+398 TDISNAINIP
-408 NIEIK
+408 NIEIR

-430 TIDGALD
+430 TIDGAID
-437 SLFPSADAPET
+437 SLFPSTDEPDS

-453 SMIVPTTVGYDGEAI
+453 SIIVPATVGYDGEAV

-533 NLAPWGIDNIDL
+533 NLAPWGIDNVDL
-545 TYKPFNNDDNIFN
+545 TYRPLNDDNIFN
-558 INMNSFLIGF
+558 LNINSFLIGF
-568 KTPELEKAI
+568 KTPELEKNI
-577 RQRTSNKEY
+577 RQKTSNKEY

-596 ALDGIE
+596 ALDGIA
-602 LEGNIELGV
+602 LEGNIELGL
-611 KKGNYNLASLL
+611 KKGSYNLASLL
-622 SGFVSLPSLNI
+622 SGFVTLPSLDI

-667 IYLNKDISIFKQGKL
+667 IYLNNDISIFKKGKL

-741 TTENGDTTPASV
+741 TEGNGENAPATV
-753 ASVLNAVSGGTAM
+753 AGGLNTVSDGTAM

-802 ELPPFDLTASI
+802 ELPPFDLTASL
-813 TDIDDFMIKINALG
+813 TDLDDFMIKINALN
-827 FVSLKLQVTHANVGR
+827 FISLKLQVTHANVGR
-842 DVTVELPAI
+842 DVAVELPAI

-902 EFTEDVT
+902 EITEDVT

-916 QMTYDANDSSKNKF
+916 QMTYDANDSTKNKF

-937 DDVLFLNKG
+937 DDVLFLKEG
-946 RLLTVYGARDALY
+946 RLLTVYGVREALY

-993 FIINAGGGDTEPVP
+993 FIINAGGGDTDPVP
-1007 TPTAATVNDSV
+1007 TPTVATVNDSAV
-1018 ARAPEFDSDTI
+1018 RAPEFDSDTI
-1029 FLKQN
+1029 FLMQN
-1034 YIQLYITSEL
+1034 YIQLYVTSEL
-1044 VLELLKEFGVILDFE
+1044 VLELLTQFGVILDFE

-1073 DNLGFTGIFIKAT
+1073 GNLGFTGIFIKAN

-1099 FAAGQYI
+1099 FVAGQYI

-1111 NLNDDYLDSL
+1111 HLNDDYLDSL

-1131 VELEV
+1131 VELEA
-1136 GLNVTLHAGEHNLS
+1136 GLTVTLHAGEHNLS

-1188 PKNSKILIELYIL
+1188 PKNSKLLVELYLL

-1220 GINKTLYIEA
+1220 GVNKTLYIEA
-1230 NNTVGFSIPKVS
+1230 NNTIGFSIPKVS

-1257 IDIQELIYGLVNGGS
+1257 IDLQELIYGLVNGGS
-1272 GEGESDAPAT
+1272 DNGGSDTPAT

-1313 LSPGTNIDI
+1313 LSPGMNIEI

-1330 INGLDDI
+1330 FNGLDDI
-1337 KINADKMFNAM
+1337 RINADKMFNAM
-1348 TLALNFGIRHIGTP
+1348 TLSVNFGIRHIGTP
-1362 VNIPSKNIN
+1362 VNIPQKNIN

-1391 IEANLKLTLYKGIY
+1391 IEANLKLNLYKGIY
-1405 DVSDL
+1405 NVSDL

-1415 ALPPIVLDIKEET
+1415 TLPPIVLDIKEET

-1442 NKNNGNE
+1442 NKDHGNVT
-1449 SNVTGASELV
+1449 NITGASELV

-1488 EIANIMGVSVPKIR
+1488 ELATLMGVSVPKIR
-1502 VDIDV
+1502 VDIDI

-1518 DIDFILKSNDANIKL
+1518 DIDFILKNNNANIKL
-1533 NNADAPATVAD
+1533 NNGDASAPAQVAE

-1573 LKMLGLNIELP
+1573 LKMFGLNVELP
-1584 PIDLTAEITGLE
+1584 PIDLTAEITGFE
-1596 NITITAGVG
+1596 NISITAGVG

-1613 FKNVILGDENLKI
+1613 FRNVVLGDENLEI
-1626 DMPAFEPGDYVND
+1626 DMPSFEPDDFVND

-1646 ALAGIDIEAKVSM
+1646 ALAGVDLEAKASM

-1681 ILFTVPGTEIVNID
+1681 IIFTVPGTEIVNID
-1695 LRLVV
+1695 LKLIV
-1700 QFKMTNAD
+1700 QLKMASGD
-1708 EQGTA
+1708 DPGVA

-1728 GKLLL
+1728 NKLLL
-1733 GAYVT
+1733 VAYAI

-1758 RVALGLDL
+1758 RVALGLDI
-1766 MQEIEKIVS
+1766 MQELEKIVS
-1775 TISQNFV
+1775 KISQDFV

-1787 ILNPNGGSDENG
+1787 ILNPNGGDSENG
-1799 GSEQKIAG
+1799 DGEQKLAD
-1807 VAGISTVAD
+1807 VANINTVAD

-1838 SAIQQLLL
+1838 SAIQQLLM
-1846 QFGIDITLPEFNVTA
+1846 QFGIDIALPEFDVTA
-1861 SIDSIDGIK
+1861 SIDSINGISF
-1870 IGANL
+1870 GVDL

-1894 VVVELPEINP
+1894 VVVELPEIDTK
-1904 EDYASD
+1904 DYASD

-1915 DSILIGT
+1915 DSMLIGT

-1967 RILMELKFDPSNP
+1967 RLLMELKFDPNKP

-1998 DRDTFK
+1998 DNDGIK
-2004 DKPFIGA
+2004 VKPFIGV

-2035 RYDFMSELKTI
+2035 RYDFMGELKTI
-2046 IDNLNVDFSK
+2046 IDDLDIDFSQ
-2056 ITIGGA
+2056 ITIGGK
-2062 EENGGGSNSGE
+2062 EENGGSNSGE
-2073 KSIPALTASSSVAV
+2073 NNAPAPTAMSVLAI

-2113 LKVFDI
+2113 LTAFGI

-2125 IDLSVDVSVKTLQ
+2125 IDLSVDLSVKTLQ

-2148 NGKTMLK
+2148 NGNTMLK

-2168 NLVVDLSDKI
+2168 SLEVDLSDKI
-2178 VRDENGNIISDAY
+2178 VRDENGNIINDAY

-2211 LKLQIHKGFNLGEL
+2211 LKLQIHKGFNLAEL
-2225 LNGLGVSLPNL
+2225 LNGLGISLPNL
-2236 DITFPTDVLLDAA
+2236 DITFPSDVLLDAT

-2259 KVENTVGKIELYVN
+2259 NVENTIGKIELYVN

-2294 YIQVGEQA
+2294 YIQVGEQY

-2317 KVPIIKIQTDILTF
+2317 NVPIIKLQTDILTF
-2331 LSEKIATIDVN
+2331 LNEKIMAIDVN
-2342 FLLDAQKEEEG
+2342 FILDAQKEKGEG
-2353 KEPNTDPAPT
+2353 EKEPNTDPAPT

-2407 PDFSIYGE
+2407 PDFTIYGE
-2415 LKGLDDIKLTLNHN
+2415 LKGLDDIKLTVNHN
-2429 EFLIADLAFN
+2429 EMLIADLAFN

-2452 IPDFSTVS
+2452 IPDFSKVS

-2469 DEVLKGVDIEADL
+2469 DEVLKGVDIEANL
-2482 KLVLKGNERFNLADI
+2482 KLELLKGEYDIAEI
-2497 INSFGLSLP
+2497 INSFGLDLP
-2506 DIFITIDDNGDPSDG
+2506 PIKFNIIENV
-2521 FGDILLDATLKLQL
+2521 ILDATLKLQL

-2540 TMANTRGLIEIW
+2540 VTANTRGLVEIW
-2552 LNKDVAIA
+2552 LNQDVAIA

-2572 LIGDNIYLEI
+2572 LIGDNVYLEI

-2594 LKADIGRV
+2594 LKADIGKV
-2602 IAGLLEESKEKIAI
+2602 IAGLLEDAKEKIAI
-2616 KVMPNV
+2616 KVMPETT

-2661 EALTAFLASVGVAIS
+2661 EALTAFLASLGAAIS

-2684 EIKNVDGVT
+2684 EIKNVNGVT

-2704 FANFDLSLKKI
+2704 FANFDLSMKKI
-2715 NAGNPVS
+2715 SAGNPVS

-2730 ADYNSTLTSIVENLL
+2730 EDYSSTLTTIVDNLL

-2758 PKGTYDFTAFLAQF
+2758 PKGTYDFTTFLSQF
-2772 GVSIPTIAYNLTQD
+2772 GVSIPPIAYNLSQD
-2786 MPLKSRFVF
+2786 MPLKSKFVF
-2795 KTAYDSA
+2795 KTAYDAA
-2802 NPSNSKAMIEWI
+2802 NTTNSKAMIEWI
-2814 ITNPEEVFFLDTK
+2814 ITNPEEVFFLDTT
-2827 NYTDQSEVIMLGLYL
+2827 NYPGQNEVVMLGLYL
-2842 ENDII
+2842 ENDITYI
-2847 YLDLSNIVIANIR
+2847 DLSNIVIANIR

-2868 NILSMLTD
+2868 NILSMLTG
-2876 LVDLIKLDLD
+2876 LVDLLKLDLD
-2886 LNELFGIKS
+2886 LNGLFGIKDQ
-2895 ENGGSGNGGASKVA
+2895 NGGSNNGGASEAA
-2909 DTIDNGTN
+2909 DTIENGSN

-2957 EVSEL
+2957 EISEL

-2987 KFGEVPEIII
+2987 KIGEVPEIII
-2997 PEEVAKDPAYSDTI
+2997 PEEVVKDPAYGDTI
-3011 KDIIMNLISDIDI
+3011 KDIVMNLISDVDI
-3024 SGQVNINS
+3024 SGQININS

-3077 EKNDP
+3077 EKNNP

-3088 IVLFSEKGDLTVS
+3088 IVLFSEKGDLAVS
-3101 IYLQN
+3101 IYLHN

-3128 TGLLNRLIDEIL
+3128 TGLLNRLMDEI
-3140 PKISPELV
+3140 SPILAD
-3148 KDLSAL
+3148 DLSAL
-3154 LDGVLAGL
+3154 LDELLAGL
-3162 KPVSDGKTLVTPE
+3162 APVSGGKTLITPE
-3175 DMARNAQSYNK
+3175 EMARNAKSYDK

-3193 AAEGDEVLDII
+3193 AAGGDEVLDII
-3204 TIILSSLDITDTLIK
+3204 TIIFSALDISDTLIK
-3219 LDFKKAFIDELISKA
+3219 LDFEKVFIDELISKA

-3255 DGKAV
+3255 DGKAM

-3265 LGFTFNVNTFGNY
+3265 LGFAFNVNSVGNY
-3278 GSMIGKVEYYDFL
+3278 GSMIGNVKYYDFL

-3298 FFEKVNEVPNVN
+3298 YFEKVNTVPNVN

-3331 NKTTQEGNMVPLAYI
+3331 NNTTPEGKMVPLAYI

-3375 TTRIFIQRVTSYDS
+3375 TTRIYIQRVTSYDD

-3402 KDYEMSVNPLN
+3402 KDYEMKVNPLN
-3413 IGLDIASGNLKVLGT
+3413 IGLDIASGNLKILGT

-3453 APLIDPIFKD
+3453 APVIDPIFKD

-3474 NDTLAPVPT
+3474 NDALAPTPT
-3483 ADITVG
+3483 ADINVG
-3489 GEEGTAAFNIT
+3489 GDEGTAAFNIT

-3516 KLDIGLNGKTIS
+3516 KLDVALNGKTIS

-3542 DISGSGSPARIPY
+3542 DISGSGNPARIPY
-3555 KDKALA
+3555 KEKALA

-3593 IESVMGIAKNDIGNT
+3593 IESVMGIAKDDIGNT
-3608 VKRLLPLPIFTEMS
+3608 IKRLLPLPIFTEMS

-3688 ATRNDSD
+3688 ATRNDSN

-3701 NGDIANN
+3701 NGDGGS
-3708 NTAKASLITYSGA
+3708 TAKASLISYGGQ
-3721 DYDKLKAMDSSGNYE
+3721 YNELKAMDASGEYK
-3736 PGIYKFNA
+3736 PGVYKILATSNFKN
-3744 VSTFYRADANKDNR
+3744 SNDGSAN
-3758 VTESF
+3758 TTYT
-3763 NKEITITILEKGKIE
+3763 KEITITILEKGTIE

-3785 QSYGDVPNQVVAQIL
+3785 QSYGDVPNQVVAQI
-3800 KNDGTVESRLIKGVK
+3800 KNANGELESRLIKGVK
-3815 INSTREGYVTRE
+3815 INSLREGYEARE
-3827 HETTVNLGGIYY
+3827 HETTVNLGGTDYP
-3839 GVKVVYLD
+3839 VKVVYLD
-3847 STIARY
+3847 STIAKY
-3853 DGEFNVDAYSKD
+3853 DGEFNVDAYSMK
-3865 SLVSKLPSRIFF
+3865 SLTAKLPSRIFF

-3886 REVVWDTS
+3886 REVNWDTG
-3894 AMNGLSVDDW
+3894 AMNGLSESDW
-3904 VTGGKTYDIY
+3904 VEGGKTFDVY
-3914 ATIPDGSKTPQ
+3914 AIIPDGSASPQ
-3925 VLTYKVNLRTTR
+3925 KLTYKVNLRTTK
-3937 IETVQFKG
+3937 IETVQFEG

-3958 AIQEREAAVLAEES
+3958 AIQEREAAVQAEES

-3979 TIVYADGRKETMPIS
+3979 TIMYADGRKETMPIS
-3994 WSGMENYP
+3994 WSGMENYK
-4002 YNPAGGTTTA
+4002 YSPAGGTTTA
-4012 TITNTIG
+4012 RITNTIG
-4019 DYKWKHE
+4019 DYKWTHE

-4033 RTIKYVSFGKDEDGK
+4033 RTIKYVSFGKDENGK
-4048 DIKELD
+4048 DIKELA

-4059 YLHDNGILPNTVM
+4059 YLHDNSILPNTVM

-4079 PVEVPCKWSIPTG
+4079 PVEVPCEWSIPTG
-4092 AINPNGGYVQV
+4092 AVTPKGGYVQV

-4109 GTAMQTAYK
+4109 GTDMATSFK
-4118 PILNVKRMNIVDI
+4118 PILDVKRMNIVDV

-4141 QYTLTDSV
+4141 QYTLTDSI
-4149 SVLYGEKSVNDIK
+4149 SVLYGESTVNDIK
-4162 PNKLKFLLDTG
+4162 PDKLKFLLDTG
-4173 EVVDINV
+4173 ENVDINV
-4180 YAIFDTISITA
+4180 YVDFSTLSITA
-4191 DGGTYKDVKFTLP
+4191 EGGTYKDVKFTLP
-4204 DGKEYLIDVVIP
+4204 DGKEFIIDVVIP

-4227 ITIKEADF
+4227 ITINESDF

>member
-15 VSMTIALAACTPEQ
+15 ISMTVALVACTPEQ

-54 TALKEIIASFG
+54 TALREIIASFG

-87 VKMLGNIPTSDDD
+87 VKLLGNIPTGDDD
-100 ELELLVQI
+100 ELELLMQI

-118 YIYNGK
+118 YISDGK
-124 FFIEVFDEYKNNS
+124 FFVEVFDEYKNNS
-137 VQIHIQDIDADY
+137 VKVHIQDIDADY
-149 LMSLLSKLNIS
+149 LLSLLSKLDIS

-174 FTLDTI
+174 FTLDSI

-192 SYKTAPGATDIV
+192 SYKTAPGATDIL
-204 LRFSISDILSLAS
+204 LRFNISDILSLAS
-217 GFIPQLDGLIGD
+217 GFIPELDGLIGD

-271 TEEEVFGIS
+271 TNDEVFGIS

-306 LNLAFNLS
+306 LNLAFNIS

-324 GKLINTFMPNTLPEN
+324 GRLINTFVPNTLPEN

-350 LKVNLSLDPKDNNKN
+350 LKVNLSLDSKDNNKN

-398 TDISNAVNIP
+398 TDISNAINIP
-408 NIEIK
+408 NIEIR

-424 VNLLTS
+424 ANLLTS
-430 TIDGALD
+430 TIDGAID
-437 SLFPSADAPET
+437 SLFPSTDEPDS

-453 SMIVPTTVGYDGEAI
+453 SIIVPATVGYDGEAI

-533 NLAPWGIDNIDL
+533 NLAPWGIDNVDL
-545 TYKPFNNDDNIFN
+545 TYRPLNDDNIFN
-558 INMNSFLIGF
+558 LNINSFLIGF
-568 KTPELEKAI
+568 KTPELEKNI
-577 RQRTSNKEY
+577 RQKTSNKEY

-602 LEGNIELGV
+602 LEGNIELGL
-611 KKGNYNLASLL
+611 KKGSYNLASLL
-622 SGFVSLPSLNI
+622 SGFVTLPSLDI

-667 IYLNKDISIFKQGKL
+667 IYLNNDISIFKKGKL

-741 TTENGDTTPASV
+741 TEGNGENTPATV
-753 ASVLNAVSGGTAM
+753 ADVLNTVSGGTAM

-777 NETTLNIAVTSM
+777 NETTLNVAVTSM

-802 ELPPFDLTASI
+802 ELPPFDLTASL
-813 TDIDDFMIKINALG
+813 TDIDDFMIKINALN
-827 FVSLKLQVTHANVGR
+827 FISLKLQVTHANVGR
-842 DVTVELPAI
+842 EVTVELPAI

-872 LQAQFKVKVN
+872 LQAQFKVKVK

-889 LFKLIPIPLDLNL
+889 LFNLIPIPLDLNL

-916 QMTYDANDSSKNKF
+916 QMTYDANDSTKNKF

-937 DDVLFLNKG
+937 DDVLFLNRG
-946 RLLTVYGARDALY
+946 RLLTVYGAREALY

-993 FIINAGGGDTEPVP
+993 FIINAGGGDTDPVP
-1007 TPTAATVNDSV
+1007 TPTASTVNDSAV
-1018 ARAPEFDSDTI
+1018 RAPEFDSDTI
-1029 FLKQN
+1029 FLMQN
-1034 YIQLYITSEL
+1034 YIQLYVTSEL
-1044 VLELLKEFGVILDFE
+1044 VLELLTQFGVILDFE

-1073 DNLGFTGIFIKAT
+1073 GNLGFTGIFIKVD

-1099 FAAGQYI
+1099 FVAGQYI

-1111 NLNDDYLDSL
+1111 QLNDDYLDSL
-1121 SNIAAEILKG
+1121 SNIAADILKG
-1131 VELEV
+1131 VELEA
-1136 GLNVTLHAGEHNLS
+1136 GLTVTLHAGEHNLS

-1162 DVVISIPNQLEIG
+1162 DVVISIPNRLEIG

-1188 PKNSKILIELYIL
+1188 PKNSKLLVELYLL

-1220 GINKTLYIEA
+1220 GVNKTLYIEA
-1230 NNTVGFSIPKVS
+1230 NNTIGFSIPKVS

-1257 IDIQELIYGLVNGGS
+1257 IDLQELIYGLVNGGS
-1272 GEGESDAPAT
+1272 DNGGSDTPAT

-1313 LSPGTNIDI
+1313 LSPDMNIEI

-1330 INGLDDI
+1330 FNGLDDI
-1337 KINADKMFNAM
+1337 RINADKMFNAM
-1348 TLALNFGIRHIGTP
+1348 TLAINFGIRHIGTP
-1362 VNIPSKNIN
+1362 VNIPQKNIN

-1384 DILDGVS
+1384 DILDGVN
-1391 IEANLKLTLYKGIY
+1391 IEANLKLNLYKGIY
-1405 DVSDL
+1405 NVSDL

-1415 ALPPIVLDIKEET
+1415 SLPPIVLDIKEET

-1442 NKNNGNE
+1442 NKDHGNV
-1449 SNVTGASELV
+1449 SNITGASELV

-1488 EIANIMGVSVPKIR
+1488 ELATLMGVSVPKIR
-1502 VDIDV
+1502 VDIDI

-1518 DIDFILKSNDANIKL
+1518 DIDFILKTNNANINL
-1533 NNADAPATVAD
+1533 NNGDASAPAQVAE

-1573 LKMLGLNIELP
+1573 LKMFGLNVELP
-1584 PIDLTAEITGLE
+1584 PIDLTAEITGFE
-1596 NITITAGVG
+1596 NISITAGVG

-1613 FKNVILGDENLKI
+1613 FRNVVLGDENLEI
-1626 DMPAFEPGDYVND
+1626 DMPSFEPDDFVND

-1646 ALAGIDIEAKVSM
+1646 ALAGVDLEAKASM

-1681 ILFTVPGTEIVNID
+1681 IIFTIPGTEIVNID
-1695 LRLVV
+1695 LKLIV
-1700 QFKMTNAD
+1700 QLKMASGD
-1708 EQGTA
+1708 DPGVA

-1738 DGKLYLEISPDG
+1738 DGKLYLEVSPDG

-1758 RVALGLDL
+1758 RVALGLDV
-1766 MQEIEKIVS
+1766 MQELEKIVS
-1775 TISQNFV
+1775 TISQDFV
-1782 IDTDG
+1782 INTDG
-1787 ILNPNGGSDENG
+1787 ILNPNGGSGENG
-1799 GSEQKIAG
+1799 DGEQKLAN
-1807 VAGISTVAD
+1807 VANISTVAD

-1838 SAIQQLLL
+1838 SAIQQLLS
-1846 QFGIDITLPEFNVTA
+1846 QFGIDIALPEFDVTA
-1861 SIDSIDGIK
+1861 SIDSINGIK

-1881 DIALT
+1881 DIALI

-1894 VVVELPEINP
+1894 VVVELPKIDTK
-1904 EDYASD
+1904 DYASD

-1915 DSILIGT
+1915 DSMLIGT

-1967 RILMELKFDPSNP
+1967 RLLMELKFDPNEP

-2004 DKPFIGA
+2004 DKPFIGM

-2035 RYDFMSELKTI
+2035 RYDFMIELKTA
-2046 IDNLNVDFSK
+2046 IDNLNLDFSE
-2056 ITIGGA
+2056 ITIGGK
-2062 EENGGGSNSGE
+2062 EENGGSNSGE
-2073 KSIPALTASSSVAV
+2073 KIAPAPTAMSTLAI

-2113 LKVFDI
+2113 LAAFGV

-2125 IDLSVDVSVKTLQ
+2125 IDLSVDLSVKTLQ

-2148 NGKTMLK
+2148 NGNTMLK

-2168 NLVVDLSDKI
+2168 SLEVDLSEKI
-2178 VRDENGNIISDAY
+2178 VRDKDGNIVSDAY

-2211 LKLQIHKGFNLGEL
+2211 LKLQIYKGFNLAEL
-2225 LNGLGVSLPNL
+2225 LNGLGISLPNL
-2236 DITFPTDVLLDAA
+2236 DITFPSDVLLDAT

-2259 KVENTVGKIELYVN
+2259 NVENTVGKIELYVN

-2294 YIQVGEQA
+2294 YIQVGEQY

-2317 KVPIIKIQTDILTF
+2317 KVPIIKLQTDILTF
-2331 LSEKIATIDVN
+2331 LNEKISTIDVS
-2342 FLLDAQKEEEG
+2342 FILDAQKEKEEG
-2353 KEPNTDPAPT
+2353 EKDPNTDPAPT

-2415 LKGLDDIKLTLNHN
+2415 LKGLDDIKLTVNHN
-2429 EFLIADLAFN
+2429 EMLIADLAFN
-2439 NLNFGD
+2439 NLNLGD
-2445 ASFAIEG
+2445 ASFAIDG
-2452 IPDFSTVS
+2452 IPDFSKVS

-2469 DEVLKGVDIEADL
+2469 DEVLKGVDIEANL
-2482 KLVLKGNERFNLADI
+2482 KLELLKGEYDIAEI
-2497 INSFGLSLP
+2497 INSFGLNLP
-2506 DIFITIDDNGDPSDG
+2506 PIKFNIIENV
-2521 FGDILLDATLKLQL
+2521 LLDATLKLQL

-2540 TMANTRGLIEIW
+2540 VTANTRGLIEIW
-2552 LNKDVAIA
+2552 LNQDVAIA
-2560 KASTEKP
+2560 RASTEKP

-2602 IAGLLEESKEKIAI
+2602 IAGLLEDAKEKIAI
-2616 KVMPNV
+2616 KIMPDT

-2648 SVNQDSIKLVATA
+2648 SVNQDSVKLVATA
-2661 EALTAFLASVGVAIS
+2661 EALTAFLASLGATIS

-2684 EIKNVDGVT
+2684 EIKNVNGAT

-2715 NAGNPVS
+2715 SAGNPVS

-2730 ADYNSTLTSIVENLL
+2730 EDYNSTLTTIVDNLL

-2758 PKGTYDFTAFLAQF
+2758 PKGTYDFTAFLSQF
-2772 GVSIPTIAYNLTQD
+2772 GVVIPPIAYNLSQD
-2786 MPLKSRFVF
+2786 MPLKSKFVF
-2795 KTAYDSA
+2795 KTAYDAA
-2802 NPSNSKAMIEWI
+2802 NPTNSKAMIEWI
-2814 ITNPEEVFFLDTK
+2814 ITNPEEVFFLDTT
-2827 NYTDQSEVIMLGLYL
+2827 NYPGQNEVVMLGLYL
-2842 ENDII
+2842 ENDIT

-2868 NILSMLTD
+2868 NILSMLTG
-2876 LVDLIKLDLD
+2876 LVDLLKLDLD
-2886 LNELFGIKS
+2886 LNGLFGITDQ
-2895 ENGGSGNGGASKVA
+2895 NGGSNNGGASEAA
-2909 DTIDNGTN
+2909 DTIDDGSN

-2941 SSFGVNV
+2941 SSFGVDV

-2974 DNTISLDIKEVRA
+2974 NNTISLDIKEVRA

-2997 PEEVAKDPAYSDTI
+2997 PEEVVNDQAYGDTI
-3011 KDIIMNLISDIDI
+3011 KDIVMNLISDVDI
-3024 SGQVNINS
+3024 SGQININS

-3077 EKNDP
+3077 EKNNP
-3082 RKSEAS
+3082 RNSEAS
-3088 IVLFSEKGDLTVS
+3088 IVLFSEKGDLAVS

-3106 GTLYVDLSGLGLMQF
+3106 GTLYVDLSSLGLMQF

-3128 TGLLNRLIDEIL
+3128 TGLLNSLME
-3140 PKISPELV
+3140 KISPILT
-3148 KDLSAL
+3148 KDLSVL
-3154 LDGVLAGL
+3154 LDELLVGL

-3219 LDFKKAFIDELISKA
+3219 LDFEKVFIDELINKA

-3265 LGFTFNVNTFGNY
+3265 LGFAFNVNTFGNY
-3278 GSMIGKVEYYDFL
+3278 GSMKEKVKYYDFSQA
-3291 KPVDTGE
+3291 VDTGE
-3298 FFEKVNEVPNVN
+3298 FFAKVDDVPNVN
-3310 NYTEYKLINA
+3310 AYMEYTLINT
-3320 LDILQSVLGGK
+3320 LDVLQSVLGGK
-3331 NKTTQEGNMVPLAYI
+3331 GNTTPEGNLVPLAYI

-3351 APEALAMKS
+3351 APEPLALRS

-3375 TTRIFIQRVTSYDS
+3375 TTRIFIQRVTSSDP
-3389 FAGGMGSLKIGIF
+3389 FAGGKGSLKIGIY
-3402 KDYEMSVNPLN
+3402 KDYEMKENPIN
-3413 IGLDIASGNLKVLGT
+3413 IGLDIPGGRLKVLGT
-3428 TDLFNKIVNGSLLN
+3428 SSLVNLGVVDGSVLN
-3442 LSIPMD
+3442 LNLEMD
-3448 LAGIL
+3448 LKGIL
-3453 APLIDPIFKD
+3453 GPILDPILKQLPD
-3463 LSDDMFIKDTA
+3463 NDMFIKDTA
-3474 NDTLAPVPT
+3474 NDAIAPAPM
-3483 ADITVG
+3483 ADINVSG
-3489 GEEGTAAFNIT
+3489 DEGTAAFNIT

-3516 KLDIGLNGKTIS
+3516 KLDVALNGKTIS
-3528 DMLVTLLDDLFMNL
+3528 DMLMDLLQDLFMNL
-3542 DISGSGSPARIPY
+3542 QLNEDDPPAGLDYRY
-3555 KDKALA
+3555 YSER
-3561 GSGFYDVLWNDLIK
+3561 GSGFYDQLWNKVIQPLISSAAGGFVGTIAGLIK
-3575 PLVRSELE
+3575 NKISE
-3583 KSMSGILAGM
+3583 
-3593 IESVMGIAKNDIGNT
+3593 T
-3608 VKRLLPLPIFTEMS
+3608 VTRLLPLPIFTEMS

-3688 ATRNDSD
+3688 ATRNDSN
-3695 GGAHWK
+3695 GGAHWTK
-3701 NGDIANN
+3701 GDGGS
-3708 NTAKASLITYSGA
+3708 TAKASLISYGGQ
-3721 DYDKLKAMDSSGNYE
+3721 YNELKAMDASGNYT
-3736 PGIYKFNA
+3736 PGTYTILATSNFKDSNDG
-3744 VSTFYRADANKDNR
+3744 SAN
-3758 VTESF
+3758 TTYT
-3763 NKEITITILEKGKIE
+3763 KEITITILEKGTIA

-3815 INSTREGYVTRE
+3815 INSTREGYEARE
-3827 HETTVNLGGIYY
+3827 DVTTVNLGGNDYD
-3839 GVKVVYLD
+3839 VKVVYLD

-3894 AMNGLSVDDW
+3894 AINGLSEADW

-3914 ATIPDGSKTPQ
+3914 ATIPDGSDSPQ

-3937 IETVQFKG
+3937 IDTVQFEG

-3958 AIQEREAAVLAEES
+3958 AIQEREAAVLAENS

-3979 TIVYADGRKETMPIS
+3979 IIVYADGRKETMPIS
-3994 WSGMENYP
+3994 WSGMENYK
-4002 YNPAGGTTTA
+4002 YSPAGGTTTA
-4012 TITNTIG
+4012 RITNTIG
-4019 DYKWKHE
+4019 DYKWTHE

-4033 RTIKYVSFGKDEDGK
+4033 RTIKYVSFGKDENGK
-4048 DIKELD
+4048 DIKELV

-4092 AINPNGGYVQV
+4092 AVTPKGGYVQV

-4109 GTAMQTAYK
+4109 GTDMETSFK
-4118 PILNVKRMNIVDI
+4118 PILDVKRMNIVDI
-4131 VLPKDEDGKP
+4131 VLEKDEDGKP

-4162 PNKLKFLLDTG
+4162 PDKLKFLLDTG
-4173 EVVDINV
+4173 EKVDINV
-4180 YAIFDTISITA
+4180 NVDFSTLSITA
-4191 DGGTYKDVKFTLP
+4191 EGGTYKDVKFTLP

-4227 ITIKEADF
+4227 ITIKESDF

>member
-15 VSMTIALAACTPEQ
+15 ISMTVALAACTPEQ

-87 VKMLGNIPTSDDD
+87 VKLLGNIPTGDDD
-100 ELELLVQI
+100 ELELMMQI
-108 SDTDKVLFGF
+108 SDKDKVLFGF
-118 YIYNGK
+118 YISDGK

-137 VQIHIQDIDADY
+137 VKVHIQDIDADY

-167 GLLGGLG
+167 GLLGSLG

-252 DVHSLIKNGKSSVF
+252 DVHSLIKNGKNSVF

-271 TEEEVFGIS
+271 TDEEIFGIS

-324 GKLINTFMPNTLPEN
+324 GKLINTFVPNTLPEN

-350 LKVNLSLDPKDNNKN
+350 LKVNLSLDSKDNNKN

-398 TDISNAVNIP
+398 TDISNAINIP

-437 SLFPSADAPET
+437 SLFPSADEPES

-453 SMIVPTTVGYDGEAI
+453 SIIVPATVGYDGEAV

-533 NLAPWGIDNIDL
+533 NLAPWGIDNVDL
-545 TYKPFNNDDNIFN
+545 TYRPLNDDNIFN
-558 INMNSFLIGF
+558 ININSFLVGF

-577 RQRTSNKEY
+577 RQKTSNKEY

-602 LEGNIELGV
+602 LEGNIELGL
-611 KKGNYNLASLL
+611 KKGSYNLASLL
-622 SGFVSLPSLNI
+622 SGFVTLPSLDI

-741 TTENGDTTPASV
+741 TEGSGENTPATV
-753 ASVLNAVSGGTAM
+753 ADVLNTVSGSTAM

-777 NETTLNIAVTSM
+777 NETTLNVAVTSM

-802 ELPPFDLTASI
+802 ELPPFDLTASL
-813 TDIDDFMIKINALG
+813 TDIDDFMIKINALN
-827 FVSLKLQVTHANVGR
+827 FISLKLQVTHANVGR
-842 DVTVELPAI
+842 EVTVELPAI

-872 LQAQFKVKVN
+872 LQAQFKVKVK

-916 QMTYDANDSSKNKF
+916 QMTYDANDSTKNKF

-937 DDVLFLNKG
+937 DDVLFLNRG
-946 RLLTVYGARDALY
+946 RLLTVYGAREALY

-993 FIINAGGGDTEPVP
+993 FIINAGGGDTDPVP
-1007 TPTAATVNDSV
+1007 TPTAATVNDSAV
-1018 ARAPEFDSDTI
+1018 RAPEFDSDTI
-1029 FLKQN
+1029 FLMQN
-1034 YIQLYITSEL
+1034 YIQLYVTSEL
-1044 VLELLKEFGVILDFE
+1044 VLELLTQFGVILDFE

-1073 DNLGFTGIFIKAT
+1073 GNLGFTGIFIKVD

-1099 FAAGQYI
+1099 FVAGQYI

-1111 NLNDDYLDSL
+1111 QLNDDYLDSL
-1121 SNIAAEILKG
+1121 SNIAADILKG
-1131 VELEV
+1131 VELEA
-1136 GLNVTLHAGEHNLS
+1136 GLSVTLHAGEHNLS

-1188 PKNSKILIELYIL
+1188 PKNSKLLIELYLL

-1220 GINKTLYIEA
+1220 GVNKTLYIEA
-1230 NNTVGFSIPKVS
+1230 NNTIGFSIPKVS

-1272 GEGESDAPAT
+1272 GEGDSDTPAT

-1313 LSPGTNIDI
+1313 LSPDMNIDI

-1330 INGLDDI
+1330 FNGLDDI
-1337 KINADKMFNAM
+1337 RINADKMFNAM
-1348 TLALNFGIRHIGTP
+1348 TLAVNFGIKHIGTP
-1362 VNIPSKNIN
+1362 VNIPQKNIN

-1442 NKNNGNE
+1442 DKDHGND

-1488 EIANIMGVSVPKIR
+1488 ELATLMGVSVPKIR
-1502 VDIDV
+1502 VDIDI
-1507 FDMLNKIIKEQ
+1507 FDMLNKIIKKQ
-1518 DIDFILKSNDANIKL
+1518 DIDFILKSNNANIKL
-1533 NNADAPATVAD
+1533 NNADASAPARVAD
-1544 TDDTSDSITAII
+1544 TDDSSDSITAII

-1562 LMITANAFAEL
+1562 LIITANAFAEL

-1584 PIDLTAEITGLE
+1584 PIDLSAEIAGFE
-1596 NITITAGVG
+1596 NISITAGVG

-1613 FKNVILGDENLKI
+1613 FRNVILGDENLDI
-1626 DMPAFEPGDYVND
+1626 DMPDFKPDDFVND
-1639 LQSVARE
+1639 LQSVVRE
-1646 ALAGIDIEAKVSM
+1646 ALAGVDLEAKVSM

-1667 ISSVLALFGIVAPP
+1667 ISSVLALFGIIAPP
-1681 ILFTVPGTEIVNID
+1681 IIFTVPGTEIVNID

-1700 QFKMTNAD
+1700 QLKMTSGD

-1758 RVALGLDL
+1758 RVALGLDV
-1766 MQEIEKIVS
+1766 MQELEKIVS
-1775 TISQNFV
+1775 GISQDFV

-1787 ILNPNGGSDENG
+1787 ILNPNGGSGENG
-1799 GSEQKIAG
+1799 DAEQKLAN
-1807 VAGISTVAD
+1807 VANISTVAD

-1846 QFGIDITLPEFNVTA
+1846 QFGIDIALPEFDVTA
-1861 SIDSIDGIK
+1861 SIDSINGIK
-1870 IGANL
+1870 IGADL

-1894 VVVELPEINP
+1894 VVVELPKIDP
-1904 EDYASD
+1904 KDYASD

-1915 DSILIGT
+1915 DSLLIGT

-1967 RILMELKFDPSNP
+1967 RLLMELKFDPNEP

-1998 DRDTFK
+1998 DRETFK

-2011 YYENGNIYAEI
+2011 YYENGNVYAEI

-2046 IDNLNVDFSK
+2046 IDNLKLDFSK
-2056 ITIGGA
+2056 ITIGGK

-2073 KSIPALTASSSVAV
+2073 KIAPAPTAMSTLAI

-2113 LKVFDI
+2113 LAAFGV

-2148 NGKTMLK
+2148 NGNTMLK

-2168 NLVVDLSDKI
+2168 SLEVDLSEKI
-2178 VRDENGNIISDAY
+2178 VRDKDGNIINDAY

-2211 LKLQIHKGFNLGEL
+2211 LKLQIYKGFNLAEL
-2225 LNGLGVSLPNL
+2225 LNGLGISLPNL
-2236 DITFPTDVLLDAA
+2236 DITFPTDVLLDAT

-2273 ESVLF
+2273 ESILF

-2294 YIQVGEQA
+2294 YIQVGEQY

-2317 KVPIIKIQTDILTF
+2317 KVPIIKLQTDILTF
-2331 LSEKIATIDVN
+2331 LSEKISTIDVN
-2342 FLLDAQKEEEG
+2342 FILDAQKEDG
-2353 KEPNTDPAPT
+2353 KGEKDPNKDPVPT

-2407 PDFSIYGE
+2407 PDFTIYGE
-2415 LKGLDDIKLTLNHN
+2415 LKGLDDIKLTLNQN
-2429 EFLIADLAFN
+2429 ELLIADLAFK

-2452 IPDFSTVS
+2452 IPDFSKVS

-2469 DEVLKGVDIEADL
+2469 DEVLKGVDIEANL
-2482 KLVLKGNERFNLADI
+2482 KLELLKGEYDIAEI
-2497 INSFGLSLP
+2497 INSFGLNLP
-2506 DIFITIDDNGDPSDG
+2506 PIKFNIIEN
-2521 FGDILLDATLKLQL
+2521 ILLDATLKLQL

-2540 TMANTRGLIEIW
+2540 VTANTRGLIEIW
-2552 LNKDVAIA
+2552 LNQDVAIA

-2602 IAGLLEESKEKIAI
+2602 IAGLLEESKEKLAI
-2616 KVMPNV
+2616 KVMPDTTN
-2622 TPDNKPA
+2622 PDNKPA
-2629 ETGYSAVNDSVIAD
+2629 ESGYSAVNDSVIAD

-2648 SVNQDSIKLVATA
+2648 SVNQDSVKLVATA

-2704 FANFDLSLKKI
+2704 FANFDLSMKKI
-2715 NAGNPVS
+2715 SAGNPIS

-2730 ADYNSTLTSIVENLL
+2730 EDYNSTLTSIVDNLL

-2758 PKGTYDFTAFLAQF
+2758 PKGTYDFAAFLSQF
-2772 GVSIPTIAYNLTQD
+2772 GVSIPPIAYNLSQD
-2786 MPLKSRFVF
+2786 MPLKSRFVL

-2802 NPSNSKAMIEWI
+2802 NPINSKAMIEWI

-2827 NYTDQSEVIMLGLYL
+2827 NYPDQNEVVMLGLYL
-2842 ENDII
+2842 ENDIT

-2886 LNELFGIKS
+2886 LNDLFGIKS
-2895 ENGGSGNGGASKVA
+2895 ENGSSGNGGASTAA
-2909 DTIDNGTN
+2909 DTIENGSN
-2917 DATIGI
+2917 DASIGI

-2957 EVSEL
+2957 EISEL

-2997 PEEVAKDPAYSDTI
+2997 PEEVVKDPAYGDTI
-3011 KDIIMNLISDIDI
+3011 KDIVMNLISDVDI

-3039 TSIVNAILA
+3039 TSIVNAIMA

-3077 EKNDP
+3077 EKNNP
-3082 RKSEAS
+3082 RDSEAS
-3088 IVLFSEKGDLTVS
+3088 IVLFSEKGDLAVS

-3162 KPVSDGKTLVTPE
+3162 KPVSEGKSLVTPE

-3204 TIILSSLDITDTLIK
+3204 TIILSSLDISDTLIK
-3219 LDFKKAFIDELISKA
+3219 LDFEKVFIDELISKA

-3255 DGKAV
+3255 DGKAM

-3265 LGFTFNVNTFGNY
+3265 LGFAFNVNTFGNY
-3278 GSMIGKVEYYDFL
+3278 GSMKGKVEYYDFL

-3375 TTRIFIQRVTSYDS
+3375 TTRIFIQRVTSYDD

-3402 KDYEMSVNPLN
+3402 KDFEMKVNPLN
-3413 IGLDIASGNLKVLGT
+3413 IGLDIASGNLKISGT
-3428 TDLFNKIVNGSLLN
+3428 KALFDKIVNGSLLN

-3453 APLIDPIFKD
+3453 APVIDPIFKD

-3474 NDTLAPVPT
+3474 NDALAPTPT
-3483 ADITVG
+3483 ADINVG
-3489 GEEGTAAFNIT
+3489 GDEGTAAFNIT

-3516 KLDIGLNGKTIS
+3516 KLDVGLNGKTIS
-3528 DMLVTLLDDLFMNL
+3528 DMLLTLLDDLFMTL
-3542 DISGSGSPARIPY
+3542 DISGSGNPAKIPY
-3555 KDKALA
+3555 KEKALA
-3561 GSGFYDVLWNDLIK
+3561 GNGFYDALWNNLIK

-3583 KSMSGILAGM
+3583 KSMGGFLASM
-3593 IESVMGIAKNDIGNT
+3593 INGVLDIAYNDIGNT

-3688 ATRNDSD
+3688 ATRNDSN
-3695 GGAHWK
+3695 GGAHWTK
-3701 NGDIANN
+3701 GDGDSS
-3708 NTAKASLITYSGA
+3708 AKASLISYGGQ
-3721 DYDKLKAMDSSGNYE
+3721 YNELKAMDASGNYT
-3736 PGIYKFNA
+3736 PGTYTILATSNFKN
-3744 VSTFYRADANKDNR
+3744 SNDGSAN
-3758 VTESF
+3758 TTYT
-3763 NKEITITILEKGKIE
+3763 KEITITILEKGTIE
-3778 KIEDVFV
+3778 RVEDVYV
-3785 QSYGDVPNQVVAQIL
+3785 QSYGDVPNQVVAQIRNANGEL
-3800 KNDGTVESRLIKGVK
+3800 ENRLIKGVK
-3815 INSTREGYVTRE
+3815 INSTREGYEARE
-3827 HETTVNLGGIYY
+3827 HETTVNLGGTYY

-3847 STIARY
+3847 SAIARY

-3894 AMNGLSVDDW
+3894 AMNGLSEADW

-3914 ATIPDGSKTPQ
+3914 ATIPDGSDSPQ

-3937 IETVQFKG
+3937 IETVQFDG
-3945 ENTNNTVTVDPYL
+3945 EHTNNTVTVDPYL

-3979 TIVYADGRKETMPIS
+3979 TIVYADGRKEKMPIS

-4019 DYKWKHE
+4019 DYKWKHQ
-4026 VNVNVLS
+4026 VNVNILS
-4033 RTIKYVSFGKDEDGK
+4033 RTIKYVSFGKDENGK
-4048 DIKELD
+4048 DIKDLA

-4059 YLHDNGILPNTVM
+4059 YLHDNGILPDTVM

-4092 AINPNGGYVQV
+4092 AVTPKGGYVQV

-4109 GTAMQTAYK
+4109 GTDMETSFK
-4118 PILNVKRMNIVDI
+4118 PILDVKRMNIVDI
-4131 VLPKDEDGKP
+4131 VLDKDEDGKP

-4149 SVLYGEKSVNDIK
+4149 SVLYGESTVNDIK
-4162 PNKLKFLLDTG
+4162 PDKLKFLLDTG

-4180 YAIFDTISITA
+4180 YAKFDTISITA

-4227 ITIKEADF
+4227 ITIKETDF

-4253 TVHKV
+4253 AVHKV